1 MAYEIDLPDGSRGL
15 IHDNVPRSKALEA
28 AQRAYP
34 DAFPPPPTALGQALN
49 APRNIARGVG
59 SGLVQAVG
67 GLSSL
72 PYAAARYFNPEMTPF
87 AETGFGKSI
96 IETEQS
102 LAPTDEGLGSQFAHG
117 LGSFGSMLGP
127 QAGLRGLGTVI
138 KGVAPRAAA
147 PVAVAQSA
155 GLGAE
160 EARQRVETARA
171 DGQTVTPGQE
181 FGALAAGAPIGL
193 TELLPIQNLFRA
205 TKGLNKPSD
214 LASVLSYGK
223 RALQQGAV
231 EGVQEAGSGVIQDVI
246 AQQIYN
252 PNQEIG
258 GSALKEG
265 AMGAGVGGVAQVGLD
280 LILRKDIR
288 KAYQASLAKKDKEEL
303 DKAMQAAK
311 DTADADAASR
321 PKEKMAAAQDKHPI
335 YNPLGNFSAQKQT
348 VADDGTTTQSL
359 GLNADHL
366 AFINKTRAEAG
377 KPLLKAFSVEDLSD
391 AGMPQQEIS
400 KLIAEKTGFTPS
412 DTDVANAPQHIA
424 AVLNIAGQK
433 NIDTDSQGFRDFL
446 RRSTGTD
453 DLNSMSPPQLFSAIK
468 AVSALPISKTPLNLA
483 GTSATR
489 FSEEQYDVAIKN
501 LNADHTEDNALSLA
515 DTIDKI
521 KGYTGLKNDVD
532 AESLLHTAAGR
543 GDLYAKSYP
552 NPDGTTNINVHIP
565 NANKVAGGPDVREN
579 TYASDSV
586 PESYVIKTSQGDL
599 EEHATEDK
607 AWARIDTLSAA
618 RQGLAVRNTREAA
631 KLGGQ
636 IAQSQTELDTMAA
649 QGLTNTIEYQTK
661 AAGLESKNQAK
672 LAKIDSLNKAAENL
686 AEPLTIEPRGEKIT
700 TKSDYTLY
708 DNNEAAGTFDSR
720 EEAQAHAVSKLPDDT
735 LRQIIAA
742 APNQKGDLAAELS
755 VMAQDELKARYGS
768 VEGILEPQ
776 MVGNTKAEERLLSAG
791 LFTGRFKEQA
801 AELEKKLRPMMTRLG
816 LGDLHLNIVNAIR
829 AGNEATADGEY
840 SKRLIKIAIDAE
852 KPMRVLRHEGIH
864 ALKELGAF
872 SKDQWRVLENK
883 AKSEWISKY
892 KILERYQGLN
902 LSPDALIEEA
912 IADAF
917 SDFDQTKP
925 PAGLIGVVF
934 NKIKSFMEALGNS
947 LDGIGFHTADS
958 IFGKVAAGRLRATR
972 EPTSMEV
979 KNSAAKPKPAVT
991 TTGAFS
997 LRETLDNYGR
1007 RDWTKEDERN
1017 AIRKYPAE
1025 IKRIGDSFIKNKL
1038 GSNYGNYS
1046 EMNGRQEAAVD
1057 RLLAGVEKRVA
1068 ASGLLTRFE
1077 VDETVR
1083 SLRDAARMSIQKI
1096 ERADEDEFG
1105 PRNIRFLTEP
1115 WEKAKK
1121 EGEFISPYL
1130 GKDKEE
1136 GKFSLRETPEPKAK
1150 KEVKK
1155 RTTADLEKAIPP
1167 KDRVVSK
1174 DPTRLLNGEKFSSAR
1189 LNDTGVGFL
1198 LYSIYGESKAN
1209 EIIQSLWG
1217 ESIKE
1222 SGGGFAQ
1229 NIVSQVNAK
1238 PPTAAFLNAAMSL
1251 PNSARYWYE
1260 TSGEAGADLPLTP
1273 EHIELLFNILSA
1285 TSQNAK
1291 PLTNAKRAISV
1302 MAEYLQNRP
1311 IETDLISK
1319 KPVQDAI
1326 NNPHLET
1333 LKFGN
1338 FANTF
1343 KFVTGLTKTAPIS
1356 TNDRQV
1362 AVVFGMEPE
1371 VFVKNPVLYEVISRF
1386 YNKVRDQQNAL
1397 LEKGEQP
1404 YEAWQ
1409 LQALTWVEQRGDNT
1423 SYGTETS
1430 DDYVQALHAITEVLK
1445 KEGIPLVRGKIGEK
1459 TLLDPRVPK
1468 ILSGTLETFQNA
1480 MKATVESNTLL
1491 NTSGVM
1497 ANAEYEKIE
1506 NIQAPWANKLR
1517 KEFIQIQRRVLRKIA
1532 SQKIVEDVVAA
1543 VVGGKVSMSRMD
1555 STARGTYEDKLS
1567 PNMRIPMS
1575 YRDSKNAHHDLT
1587 DVESSAVLSILGN
1600 GLDQKAMAGSV
1611 FKPDKGGE
1619 TFRVFIPGKIVSDT
1633 EASAFS
1639 ADVGFPLNIYEVPN
1653 GGVIEINVGGRDD
1666 RPTKKSINAAYAKIF
1681 PNNKVI
1687 VTQTS
1692 IKTVYLEKA
1701 KNTYGVPHYNGAIND
1716 YRIRKF
1722 GRGDPS
1728 GLGRR
1733 FDADIYTA
1741 TKKIRQL
1748 TTERNKEFRKFT
1760 KDAREQQ
1767 AKAAAKVAG
1776 KKPPSGAPPSGA
1788 PPSGGKLSL
1797 RQTKTPEFKQWF
1809 GKSKQVN
1816 ADGTPK
1822 RWYHGTSRDIG
1833 TFIPKQAR
1841 AIFLAESPGFAEDFT
1856 RLSENYM
1863 AMAAFGVMI
1872 PTKRYDLMMAAV
1884 NKAVKDG
1891 DIGLKEA
1898 REIRL
1903 TLLMYTDDADTTLGE
1918 AASLM
1923 RGAEG
1928 ALDSLLL
1935 EKLPSRANIMPLY
1948 VRAEKTFDYENPD
1961 HINIIKP
1968 AIEKRHTLFAYRY
1981 APKPSGMNQQESDRY
1996 TKTQIKNDIANLE
2009 KGRWQSIEHEDIQKA
2024 IRDAGFDSFY
2034 VKEGGHKNLAVYS
2047 PNQVKS
2053 AVGNTGAFSRK
2064 NDDVR
2069 YSLKVDKMKATGSS
2083 KAWILFS
2090 EASKGINFANIKTLE
2105 KAGEAAEEHYKEQ
2118 IKNIPEFDGKAYMEG
2133 LTIGDINAY
2142 PPDIQHAIQE
2152 YKAGNKSK
2160 GIQEILDTVASQRK
2174 ANIKEWK
2181 QYIENINP
2189 AMEKDPFWRDYVISS
2204 LLKSMR
2210 TDKPDTGL
2218 PLNANALGQLYEKFK
2233 QGENINFAKGY
2244 QSALVDAT
2252 KDLVELGDATT
2263 GWRKIPQTDRDDPK
2277 FDERVAAVQSL
2288 SCTGWCT
2295 RSTMAAP
2302 YIQQGDFWVYVDDKK
2317 PQVAIRFEGDQVQE
2331 IQGPQND
2338 RSIPTKYINE
2348 ITSLV
2353 DSGKIK
2359 NMTGQTKADITKAV
2373 RKSQFEAM
2381 IKEGVASGELVEKD
2395 RGYAKKNGIEV
2406 DEWYYGA
2413 QGTKVYVDAD
2423 GGIVVNDDVSIS
2435 EAAPNLKAVGGNAH
2449 IEGSAPKL
2457 TTVGGDANIEG
2468 SAPAL
2473 TTVGGNAII
2482 YSSVPALTTVG
2493 GNAIINEGA
2502 SAPKLTTVGG
2512 DADISEGASA
2522 RALTTVGGDANIYE
2536 GVSVP
2541 NIKRIG
2547 IGKEAALKG
2556 TALGKDDVRYSIRSN
2571 SAQTKP
2577 QGRWDEEN
2585 SDLSPDMTAA
2595 INRTTTARKNE
2606 GWSDRIA
2613 AAFSP
2618 RSFTAFRQAFIH
2630 GADSISN
2637 LTRESALQF
2646 GEQEYH
2652 ADRSAI
2658 AAVLFADRAAGIA
2671 ASSFV
2676 NGPPVYKN
2684 GFASVPENSTVRGLI
2699 PILEPIM
2706 KGGAHMFQ
2714 RFQFYAGTRRGSRL
2728 MYETRVGKDGKTI
2741 TSTREQNFTKE
2752 DIERGKIL
2760 EKMHP
2765 EFKQV
2770 FEEYQQYNNGLV
2782 QFMKDTGVISAKEAE
2797 LWTKNWDYIPFY
2809 RQMDGDRINAP
2820 AIFSSI
2826 SGVKKPKELKGG
2838 EAPLADFMET
2848 VIRNSR
2854 AAIEAGMKNV
2864 AGQRTIRDLLR
2875 LNQAS
2880 EVPPAT
2886 KGYDIVSIKQA
2897 GVTKFYKVDDSLVY
2911 EALKGL
2917 DAPHLPFVE
2926 ILAKPA
2932 NFLRDMVTKD
2942 PGFML
2947 ANLARDSM
2955 QAWVTS
2961 GVNMTPLFDTFK
2973 QAGKAMLGSNP
2984 EAAAL
2989 ARSGY
2994 FTGYD
2999 FAGDTKSS
3007 AAAVEKEL
3015 RKRTGTQTGA
3025 EKALMPLSKIMDVLD
3040 KGAHISDLATRAEVY
3055 KRVLEETG
3063 SEAEATYQ
3071 ALEIMNFSRKGNS
3084 ALIRIVTALV
3094 PFMNARIQGMDVL
3107 YRTGFGR
3114 SATVHNQK
3122 QKKLFATR
3130 SLTILGLTAMY
3141 LALAADTEEY
3151 KNATPEERDNYWIL
3165 GGLGRIPI
3173 PFELGVLF
3181 KVFPE
3186 RIYQH
3191 VWGMDTG
3198 ADLRQSIARNIT
3210 STLVMNPIPH
3220 VAMPIIEN
3228 VANYSFFTGQPIV
3241 GKGMEDVYTP
3251 YQLNPSTSLLAQLVG
3266 KETNQS
3272 PLKIDNLIRG
3282 YTGTLGTYAVMM
3294 LDAAMRGEGDD
3305 VKATKTLEQMPVFK
3319 RFMTTKQGSGTIN
3332 AYYELKK
3339 EVDTAVKTVN
3349 FLERQGDYDELAVFQ
3364 AGRGGK
3370 LLGIKDYIKG
3380 LDEEMSSL
3388 RTFRRE
3394 ARRSRMDPDSLAEIE
3409 SNIKDAEINVTKNI
3423 QFVKK
3428 ALD

>member
-15 IHDNVPRSKALEA
+15 IHDNVPRAKALEA

-34 DAFPPPPTALGQALN
+34 EAFPPPPTAFSQALN

-87 AETGFGKSI
+87 AETGFGKSVT
-96 IETEQS
+96 ETEQS

-117 LGSFGSMLGP
+117 LGTFGSMLGP

-171 DGQTVTPGQE
+171 EGKIISPGQE
-181 FGALAAGAPIGL
+181 FGALATGAPIGL

-205 TKGLNKPSD
+205 TKGLSKPSD
-214 LASVLSYGK
+214 LTALAYGK

-231 EGVQEAGSGVIQDVI
+231 EGVQEAGSGVLQDI
-246 AQQIYN
+246 AAQQIYN
-252 PNQEIG
+252 PDQEIG

-265 AMGAGVGGVAQVGLD
+265 AMGAGVGAVAQVGLD
-280 LILRKDIR
+280 LVLRKDIR

-348 VADDGTTTQSL
+348 VADDGTTTQSA

-400 KLIAEKTGFTPS
+400 NLIAEKMGFVPS

-424 AVLNIAGQK
+424 TVLNIAGQK
-433 NIDTDSQGFRDFL
+433 NVDANSQGFRDFL

-468 AVSALPISKTPLNLA
+468 AVSALPISKTPLQLA

-552 NPDGTTNINVHIP
+552 NPDGTTNINVHVP

-599 EEHATEDK
+599 EEHATEEK
-607 AWARIDTLSAA
+607 AKSRLDTLATA

-631 KLGGQ
+631 KLGDQ

-672 LAKIDSLNKAAENL
+672 LAKIESLNAAAENL
-686 AEPLTIEPRGEKIT
+686 AEPLTVEPRGEKIT

-742 APNQKGDLAAELS
+742 APNQKGNLAAELS

-768 VEGILEPQ
+768 VEGIREPH
-776 MVGNTKAEERLLSAG
+776 MVGNKKAEERLLSAG
-791 LFTGRFKEQA
+791 MFTGRFKEQA
-801 AELEKKLRPMMTRLG
+801 AELDRKLRPLMTRLG

-829 AGNEATADGEY
+829 ASNESTADGEY
-840 SKRLIKIAIDAE
+840 SKKLIKIAIDAE
-852 KPMRVLRHEGIH
+852 KPMRVLRHEGVH
-864 ALKELGAF
+864 ALIELGAF
-872 SKDQWRVLENK
+872 SKDQLRVLENK

-892 KILERYQGLN
+892 NIIERYQGLN
-902 LSPDALIEEA
+902 LSPEALIEEA

-925 PAGLIGVVF
+925 PAGLIGAVF

-958 IFGKVAAGRLRATR
+958 IFGKVEAGRLPATR
-972 EPTSMEV
+972 EPTSMEPKYGAFEYPYDKSV
-979 KNSAAKPKPAVT
+979 KLKKTGSGVWGGNGMGTSKADWSVVGHPNITMTGTKAGYIVKDSSTGHRTVADSKSHALYKISKLLGKDEAGYTDTSKPSTTT

-997 LRETLDNYGR
+997 LREGPPKPLGEKQARIYASELERLVKRVGERIAGMESGKTLEDVRAAVKKLQQYTNEGIKGKEWYEDSAKAILNAFNG
-1007 RDWTKEDERN
+1007 DKVLAEKFFQIISITSANTEVAANFTKASKAWEQFARG
-1017 AIRKYPAE
+1017 AE
-1025 IKRIGDSFIKNKL
+1025 IKVGTGRENKAVSDLLNFGIDWDGRKTNTFYSNFMDAMEGKDS
-1038 GSNYGNYS
+1038 
-1046 EMNGRQEAAVD
+1046 GRSTIDLHMTRMLFD
-1057 RLLAGVEKRVA
+1057 RDTPTDAQYELAENLVRLVASKRNLPARQVQA
-1068 ASGLLTRFE
+1068 ASWIT
-1077 VDETVR
+1077 
-1083 SLRDAARMSIQKI
+1083 Q
-1096 ERADEDEFG
+1096 
-1105 PRNIRFLTEP
+1105 
-1115 WEKAKK
+1115 KAKTIFERYRAK
-1121 EGEFISPYL
+1121 GYKKALS
-1130 GKDKEE
+1130 DAQ
-1136 GKFSLRETPEPKAK
+1136 LREYAMEMAI
-1150 KEVKK
+1150 VDYSHLLGK
-1155 RTTADLEKAIPP
+1155 RTTPLPVTTKLQKPSAETRAETHVITGEVIPSVSSEMGQVAELKHKAKEDLNKIILDSGAIQGMARALNLKSKVRVSVGSGGYAGGITPNLIVHVHHDDPAIAKQDAMALSQAMTYAFKQDAVPFFRADPALADKAQLGYRFRFKRKELTLTQERKMFKALQEELGPLAGYTKTRANELVLINYTGSDAFVESAEGFADIAKRFETKINEIAELEDTSVFGAESEYPYHDWTEQPAGEDLIKGLQTSEAGRSNIL
-1167 KDRVVSK
+1167 R
-1174 DPTRLLNGEKFSSAR
+1174 RLDDVRESFKSSAR
-1189 LNDTGVGFL
+1189 EAVRSEG
-1198 LYSIYGESKAN
+1198 
-1209 EIIQSLWG
+1209 
-1217 ESIKE
+1217 KE
-1222 SGGGFAQ
+1222 
-1229 NIVSQVNAK
+1229 
-1238 PPTAAFLNAAMSL
+1238 P
-1251 PNSARYWYE
+1251 
-1260 TSGEAGADLPLTP
+1260 
-1273 EHIELLFNILSA
+1273 
-1285 TSQNAK
+1285 
-1291 PLTNAKRAISV
+1291 
-1302 MAEYLQNRP
+1302 
-1311 IETDLISK
+1311 
-1319 KPVQDAI
+1319 
-1326 NNPHLET
+1326 
-1333 LKFGN
+1333 
-1338 FANTF
+1338 
-1343 KFVTGLTKTAPIS
+1343 
-1356 TNDRQV
+1356 
-1362 AVVFGMEPE
+1362 
-1371 VFVKNPVLYEVISRF
+1371 RF
-1386 YNKVRDQQNAL
+1386 
-1397 LEKGEQP
+1397 
-1404 YEAWQ
+1404 
-1409 LQALTWVEQRGDNT
+1409 
-1423 SYGTETS
+1423 
-1430 DDYVQALHAITEVLK
+1430 
-1445 KEGIPLVRGKIGEK
+1445 
-1459 TLLDPRVPK
+1459 
-1468 ILSGTLETFQNA
+1468 
-1480 MKATVESNTLL
+1480 
-1491 NTSGVM
+1491 
-1497 ANAEYEKIE
+1497 
-1506 NIQAPWANKLR
+1506 
-1517 KEFIQIQRRVLRKIA
+1517 
-1532 SQKIVEDVVAA
+1532 
-1543 VVGGKVSMSRMD
+1543 
-1555 STARGTYEDKLS
+1555 
-1567 PNMRIPMS
+1567 
-1575 YRDSKNAHHDLT
+1575 
-1587 DVESSAVLSILGN
+1587 
-1600 GLDQKAMAGSV
+1600 
-1611 FKPDKGGE
+1611 
-1619 TFRVFIPGKIVSDT
+1619 
-1633 EASAFS
+1633 
-1639 ADVGFPLNIYEVPN
+1639 
-1653 GGVIEINVGGRDD
+1653 
-1666 RPTKKSINAAYAKIF
+1666 
-1681 PNNKVI
+1681 
-1687 VTQTS
+1687 
-1692 IKTVYLEKA
+1692 
-1701 KNTYGVPHYNGAIND
+1701 
-1716 YRIRKF
+1716 
-1722 GRGDPS
+1722 
-1728 GLGRR
+1728 
-1733 FDADIYTA
+1733 
-1741 TKKIRQL
+1741 
-1748 TTERNKEFRKFT
+1748 
-1760 KDAREQQ
+1760 
-1767 AKAAAKVAG
+1767 
-1776 KKPPSGAPPSGA
+1776 
-1788 PPSGGKLSL
+1788 SL

-1809 GKSKQVN
+1809 RDSKQVN

-1822 RWYHGTSRDIG
+1822 RWYHGTAQDISK
-1833 TFIPKQAR
+1833 FKPKRAE
-1841 AIFLAESPGFAEDFT
+1841 AIFLTEDPEFAEDFSA
-1856 RLSENYM
+1856 LSAVWMSQHSDELLSPKHQAELKVIREKIYNDPKFNGYRGKSDDGLWKVD
-1863 AMAAFGVMI
+1863 ALNEA
-1872 PTKRYDLMMAAV
+1872 TKEFVLDKL
-1884 NKAVKDG
+1884 NS
-1891 DIGLKEA
+1891 
-1898 REIRL
+1898 
-1903 TLLMYTDDADTTLGE
+1903 GE
-1918 AASLM
+1918 
-1923 RGAEG
+1923 
-1928 ALDSLLL
+1928 
-1935 EKLPSRANIMPLY
+1935 NIMPLY
-1948 VRAEKTFDYENPD
+1948 VRAENTFDYENPAHMKILKQTVTNRHAKED
-1961 HINIIKP
+1961 QVAAKVLQGRDL
-1968 AIEKRHTLFAYRY
+1968 ARLERGDWETIET
-1981 APKPSGMNQQESDRY
+1981 P
-1996 TKTQIKNDIANLE
+1996 
-2009 KGRWQSIEHEDIQKA
+2009 DIQKA
-2024 IRDAGFDSFY
+2024 IKAAGFDSFY
-2034 VKEGGHKNLAVYS
+2034 AKEAGRKNLAVYS

-2053 AVGNTGAFSRK
+2053 AVGNTGAFSRS
-2064 NDDVR
+2064 N
-2069 YSLKVDKMKATGSS
+2069 
-2083 KAWILFS
+2083 
-2090 EASKGINFANIKTLE
+2090 
-2105 KAGEAAEEHYKEQ
+2105 
-2118 IKNIPEFDGKAYMEG
+2118 
-2133 LTIGDINAY
+2133 
-2142 PPDIQHAIQE
+2142 
-2152 YKAGNKSK
+2152 
-2160 GIQEILDTVASQRK
+2160 
-2174 ANIKEWK
+2174 
-2181 QYIENINP
+2181 
-2189 AMEKDPFWRDYVISS
+2189 
-2204 LLKSMR
+2204 
-2210 TDKPDTGL
+2210 
-2218 PLNANALGQLYEKFK
+2218 
-2233 QGENINFAKGY
+2233 
-2244 QSALVDAT
+2244 
-2252 KDLVELGDATT
+2252 
-2263 GWRKIPQTDRDDPK
+2263 
-2277 FDERVAAVQSL
+2277 
-2288 SCTGWCT
+2288 
-2295 RSTMAAP
+2295 
-2302 YIQQGDFWVYVDDKK
+2302 
-2317 PQVAIRFEGDQVQE
+2317 
-2331 IQGPQND
+2331 
-2338 RSIPTKYINE
+2338 
-2348 ITSLV
+2348 
-2353 DSGKIK
+2353 
-2359 NMTGQTKADITKAV
+2359 
-2373 RKSQFEAM
+2373 
-2381 IKEGVASGELVEKD
+2381 
-2395 RGYAKKNGIEV
+2395 
-2406 DEWYYGA
+2406 
-2413 QGTKVYVDAD
+2413 
-2423 GGIVVNDDVSIS
+2423 
-2435 EAAPNLKAVGGNAH
+2435 
-2449 IEGSAPKL
+2449 
-2457 TTVGGDANIEG
+2457 
-2468 SAPAL
+2468 
-2473 TTVGGNAII
+2473 
-2482 YSSVPALTTVG
+2482 
-2493 GNAIINEGA
+2493 
-2502 SAPKLTTVGG
+2502 
-2512 DADISEGASA
+2512 
-2522 RALTTVGGDANIYE
+2522 
-2536 GVSVP
+2536 
-2541 NIKRIG
+2541 
-2547 IGKEAALKG
+2547 
-2556 TALGKDDVRYSIRSN
+2556 DDVRYSIRSN

-2577 QGRWDEEN
+2577 QGKWDEEN

-2658 AAVLFADRAAGIA
+2658 AAVVFADRAAGIA

-2684 GFASVPENSTVRGLI
+2684 GFASVPENSIVRGLI

-2770 FEEYQQYNNGLV
+2770 FAEYQQYNNGLV

-2864 AGQRTIRDLLR
+2864 AGQRTIRDLQR

-3025 EKALMPLSKIMDVLD
+3025 EKALMPISKIMDVLD
-3040 KGAHISDLATRAEVY
+3040 KGAHISDLATRSEVY

-3063 SEAEATYQ
+3063 NEAEATYQ

-3094 PFMNARIQGMDVL
+3094 PFMNARIQGLDVL

-3141 LALAADTEEY
+3141 LALASDTEEY

-3198 ADLRQSIARNIT
+3198 ADLRQSIARNVT

-3220 VAMPIIEN
+3220 VAMPIVEN
-3228 VANYSFFTGQPIV
+3228 IANYSFFTGQPIV

-3251 YQLNPSTSLLAQLVG
+3251 YQANPSTSLLAQLVG

-3282 YTGTLGTYAVMM
+3282 YTGTIGTYAVMM

-3349 FLERQGDYDELAVFQ
+3349 FLERQGDYEELAVFQ
-3364 AGRGGK
+3364 GGRGGK

-3394 ARRSRMDPDSLAEIE
+3394 ARRSKMDPDNLAEIE

>member
-15 IHDNVPRSKALEA
+15 IHDNVPRAKALEA

-67 GLSSL
+67 GISGLGH
-72 PYAAARYFNPEMTPF
+72 AAARYFNPEMTPF
-87 AETGFGKSI
+87 AETDFGKTITSA
-96 IETEQS
+96 EQS
-102 LAPTDEGLGSQFAHG
+102 LAPTDEGLGSQFSHG
-117 LGSFGSMLGP
+117 LGSFISMLGP

-147 PVAVAQSA
+147 PVAVAQTA

-171 DGQTVTPGQE
+171 EGQTVTPGQE
-181 FGALAAGAPIGL
+181 FGSLVAGVPAGL
-193 TELLPIQNLFRA
+193 TELLPIQNIFRA
-205 TKGLNKPSD
+205 TKGLSKPSD

-231 EGVQEAGSGVIQDVI
+231 EGVQEAGSGALQDVI

-265 AMGAGVGGVAQVGLD
+265 AMGAGVGAAAQVGLD

-303 DKAMQAAK
+303 DIAMQAAK

-321 PKEKMAAAQDKHPI
+321 PKEKIAAAQDKHPI

-348 VADDGTTTQSL
+348 VADDGTTTQSS

-377 KPLLKAFSVEDLSD
+377 KPLLKSFSVEDLSD

-424 AVLNIAGQK
+424 TVLNIAGQK
-433 NIDTDSQGFRDFL
+433 NVDTDSQGFRDFL

-552 NPDGTTNINVHIP
+552 NPDGTANINVHVP

-607 AWARIDTLSAA
+607 AKSRLDTLAAA
-618 RQGLAVRNTREAA
+618 RQGLAVRSAREAA

-768 VEGILEPQ
+768 VEGIREPH

-791 LFTGRFKEQA
+791 MFTGRFKEQA
-801 AELEKKLRPMMTRLG
+801 AELDRKLRPMMTRLG

-829 AGNEATADGEY
+829 ASNESTADGEY

-917 SDFDQTKP
+917 SDFDQTQP
-925 PAGLIGVVF
+925 PAGLIGAVF

-947 LDGIGFHTADS
+947 LDGIGFHTSDS
-958 IFGKVAAGRLRATR
+958 IFGKVEAGRLPATR
-972 EPTSMEV
+972 EPTSMEPKYGAFEYPYDKSV
-979 KNSAAKPKPAVT
+979 KLKKTGSGVWGGNGMGTSKADWSVVDHPNITMTGTKSGYIVKDSITGHRTVADSKSHALYKISKLLGKDEAGYTDTSKPSATK
-991 TTGAFS
+991 TTGA
-997 LRETLDNYGR
+997 
-1007 RDWTKEDERN
+1007 
-1017 AIRKYPAE
+1017 
-1025 IKRIGDSFIKNKL
+1025 
-1038 GSNYGNYS
+1038 
-1046 EMNGRQEAAVD
+1046 
-1057 RLLAGVEKRVA
+1057 
-1068 ASGLLTRFE
+1068 
-1077 VDETVR
+1077 
-1083 SLRDAARMSIQKI
+1083 
-1096 ERADEDEFG
+1096 
-1105 PRNIRFLTEP
+1105 
-1115 WEKAKK
+1115 
-1121 EGEFISPYL
+1121 
-1130 GKDKEE
+1130 
-1136 GKFSLRETPEPKAK
+1136 FSLRETPEPKAK

-1155 RTTADLEKAIPP
+1155 RTMADLEKAIPP

-1174 DPTRLLNGEKFSSAR
+1174 DPTRLLSGEKFSSAR
-1189 LNDTGVGFL
+1189 LNEAGVGFL
-1198 LYSIYGESKAN
+1198 PVSAYGESNAN
-1209 EIIQSLWG
+1209 ETIQSLWD

-1222 SGGGFAQ
+1222 SGGDFAQ
-1229 NIVSQVNAK
+1229 NIVSEVNAK
-1238 PPTAAFLNAAMSL
+1238 PPTAAFLNASMSL

-1273 EHIELLFNILSA
+1273 AHTELLFNLLSA

-1343 KFVTGLTKTAPIS
+1343 KFVTGTTKTAPIS

-1371 VFVKNPVLYEVISRF
+1371 VFVKNPVLYEVVSRF
-1386 YNKVRDQQNAL
+1386 YNKVRDAQNKL
-1397 LEKGEQP
+1397 LKKGEQP

-1430 DDYVQALHAITEVLK
+1430 DDYVQALHAITEILK
-1445 KEGIPLVRGKIGEK
+1445 KEGIPLAGGKIGEK

-1491 NTSGVM
+1491 NTSGVA

-1506 NIQAPWANKLR
+1506 NIQAPWAAKLR

-1532 SQKIVEDVVAA
+1532 SQKIVQDVVAA

-1600 GLDQKAMAGSV
+1600 GLDQAAMAGSV
-1611 FKPDKGGE
+1611 FKPDNSGE
-1619 TFRVFIPGKIVSDT
+1619 TFRVFFPGKIVSDT

-1639 ADVGFPLNIYEVPN
+1639 AAVGFPLNIYEVPN
-1653 GGVIEINVGGRDD
+1653 GGVVEINVGGRDD
-1666 RPTKKSINAAYAKIF
+1666 RPTKDSITAAYAKIF
-1681 PNNKVI
+1681 PNNKAI

-1692 IKTVYLEKA
+1692 IKTVYLEKG
-1701 KNTYGVPHYNGAIND
+1701 KNSYGVPRYNEAIND

-1733 FDADIYTA
+1733 FDADIHTA

-1748 TTERNKEFRKFT
+1748 TTERNKEFREFT

-1767 AKAAAKVAG
+1767 AKAAVRGLG
-1776 KKPPSGAPPSGA
+1776 KKPPSAAPPSAA
-1788 PPSGGKLSL
+1788 PPSIGKLSL

-1833 TFIPKQAR
+1833 TFKAKQAN
-1841 AIFLAESPGFAEDFT
+1841 AIFLADAPEFAEDFSQT
-1856 RLSENYM
+1856 SEDYMVAEEWDKLNRVLRLVFMRKALLNSVRDNEISNEQFKSLSDDLNEERKM
-1863 AMAAFGVMI
+1863 GNLAHMSFPKAM
-1872 PTKRYDLMMAAV
+1872 
-1884 NKAVKDG
+1884 
-1891 DIGLKEA
+1891 
-1898 REIRL
+1898 
-1903 TLLMYTDDADTTLGE
+1903 
-1918 AASLM
+1918 SLIS
-1923 RGAEG
+1923 GAED
-1928 ALDSLLL
+1928 ALHSQLL
-1935 EKLPSRANIMPLY
+1935 ERLPSRANIMPLY
-1948 VRAEKTFDYENPD
+1948 VRAENTFDYENPD
-1961 HINIIKP
+1961 HIKFIKSE
-1968 AIEKRHTLFAYRY
+1968 IEKIHTLFAYRY
-1981 APKPSGMNQQESDRY
+1981 APKSSDQQESD
-1996 TKTQIKNDIANLE
+1996 IKYDIANIE
-2009 KGRWQSIEHEDIQKA
+2009 KGRWESIEREDIQKA
-2024 IRDAGFDSFY
+2024 IKDAGFDSFY
-2034 VKEGGHKNLAVYS
+2034 VEEAGHKNLAVYS

-2064 NDDVR
+2064 NDDV
-2069 YSLKVDKMKATGSS
+2069 K
-2083 KAWILFS
+2083 
-2090 EASKGINFANIKTLE
+2090 
-2105 KAGEAAEEHYKEQ
+2105 
-2118 IKNIPEFDGKAYMEG
+2118 
-2133 LTIGDINAY
+2133 
-2142 PPDIQHAIQE
+2142 
-2152 YKAGNKSK
+2152 
-2160 GIQEILDTVASQRK
+2160 
-2174 ANIKEWK
+2174 
-2181 QYIENINP
+2181 
-2189 AMEKDPFWRDYVISS
+2189 
-2204 LLKSMR
+2204 
-2210 TDKPDTGL
+2210 
-2218 PLNANALGQLYEKFK
+2218 
-2233 QGENINFAKGY
+2233 
-2244 QSALVDAT
+2244 
-2252 KDLVELGDATT
+2252 
-2263 GWRKIPQTDRDDPK
+2263 
-2277 FDERVAAVQSL
+2277 
-2288 SCTGWCT
+2288 
-2295 RSTMAAP
+2295 
-2302 YIQQGDFWVYVDDKK
+2302 
-2317 PQVAIRFEGDQVQE
+2317 
-2331 IQGPQND
+2331 
-2338 RSIPTKYINE
+2338 
-2348 ITSLV
+2348 
-2353 DSGKIK
+2353 
-2359 NMTGQTKADITKAV
+2359 
-2373 RKSQFEAM
+2373 
-2381 IKEGVASGELVEKD
+2381 
-2395 RGYAKKNGIEV
+2395 
-2406 DEWYYGA
+2406 
-2413 QGTKVYVDAD
+2413 
-2423 GGIVVNDDVSIS
+2423 
-2435 EAAPNLKAVGGNAH
+2435 
-2449 IEGSAPKL
+2449 
-2457 TTVGGDANIEG
+2457 
-2468 SAPAL
+2468 
-2473 TTVGGNAII
+2473 
-2482 YSSVPALTTVG
+2482 
-2493 GNAIINEGA
+2493 
-2502 SAPKLTTVGG
+2502 
-2512 DADISEGASA
+2512 
-2522 RALTTVGGDANIYE
+2522 
-2536 GVSVP
+2536 
-2541 NIKRIG
+2541 
-2547 IGKEAALKG
+2547 
-2556 TALGKDDVRYSIRSN
+2556 YSIRSN

-2577 QGRWDEEN
+2577 QGRLDEAN

-2684 GFASVPENSTVRGLI
+2684 GFSSVPENSTVRGLI

-3114 SATVHNQK
+3114 SATRNNEQ

-3198 ADLRQSIARNIT
+3198 ADLRQSIARNLT

-3220 VAMPIIEN
+3220 VAMPIVEN
-3228 VANYSFFTGQPIV
+3228 IANYSFFTGQPIV

-3282 YTGTLGTYAVMM
+3282 YTGTLGTYAVML

-3305 VKATKTLEQMPVFK
+3305 VKATKKLEQMPVFK

-3349 FLERQGDYDELAVFQ
+3349 FLERQGDYEELAVFQ

-3394 ARRSRMDPDSLAEIE
+3394 ARRSKMDPDNLAEIE

>member
-1 MAYEIDLPDGSRGL
+1 MPHLITLPDGTTAWVADGVSPTKGMEL
-15 IHDNVPRSKALEA
+15 AKV
-28 AQRAYP
+28 AYP

-96 IETEQS
+96 TETEQS

-117 LGSFGSMLGP
+117 LGTFGSMLGP
-127 QAGLRGLGTVI
+127 QAGLKGLGTVI

-171 DGQTVTPGQE
+171 EGLTVTPGQE
-181 FGALAAGAPIGL
+181 FGALATGAPIGL

-205 TKGLNKPSD
+205 TKGLSKPSD
-214 LASVLSYGK
+214 LTALAYGK

-231 EGVQEAGSGVIQDVI
+231 EGVQEAGSGALQDI
-246 AQQIYN
+246 AAKQIYN
-252 PNQEIG
+252 PEQEIG

-265 AMGAGVGGVAQVGLD
+265 AMGAGVGAVAQVGLD
-280 LILRKDIR
+280 LVLRKDIR

-303 DKAMQAAK
+303 DIAMQAAK

-321 PKEKMAAAQDKHPI
+321 PKEKIAAAQDKHPI

-377 KPLLKAFSVEDLSD
+377 KPLLKSFSVEDLSD

-424 AVLNIAGQK
+424 TVLNIAGQK
-433 NIDTDSQGFRDFL
+433 NVDTDSQGFRDFL

-552 NPDGTTNINVHIP
+552 NPDGTTNINVHVP

-607 AWARIDTLSAA
+607 ALARIDTLSAA
-618 RQGLAVRNTREAA
+618 RQGLAVRNIREAA

-768 VEGILEPQ
+768 VEGIREPH
-776 MVGNTKAEERLLSAG
+776 MVGNAKAEERLLSAG
-791 LFTGRFKEQA
+791 MFTGRFKEQA
-801 AELEKKLRPMMTRLG
+801 AELDRKLRPMMTRLG

-829 AGNEATADGEY
+829 ASNESTADGEY
-840 SKRLIKIAIDAE
+840 SKKLIKIAIDAE
-852 KPMRVLRHEGIH
+852 KPMRVLSHESIH
-864 ALKELGAF
+864 ALIELGAF
-872 SKDQWRVLENK
+872 SKDQLRVLENK

-892 KILERYQGLN
+892 NIIERYQGLN
-902 LSPDALIEEA
+902 LSPEALIEEA

-917 SDFDQTKP
+917 SDFDQTQP

-972 EPTSMEV
+972 EPTSMEPKYGAFEYPYDKSV
-979 KNSAAKPKPAVT
+979 KLKKTGHGVWGGNGLGTSKADWSVVDHPNITMSGTKSGYIVKDSSTGYRTVADSKSHALYKISKLLGKDEAGYTDTSKPSATK
-991 TTGAFS
+991 TTGA
-997 LRETLDNYGR
+997 
-1007 RDWTKEDERN
+1007 
-1017 AIRKYPAE
+1017 
-1025 IKRIGDSFIKNKL
+1025 
-1038 GSNYGNYS
+1038 
-1046 EMNGRQEAAVD
+1046 
-1057 RLLAGVEKRVA
+1057 
-1068 ASGLLTRFE
+1068 
-1077 VDETVR
+1077 
-1083 SLRDAARMSIQKI
+1083 
-1096 ERADEDEFG
+1096 
-1105 PRNIRFLTEP
+1105 
-1115 WEKAKK
+1115 
-1121 EGEFISPYL
+1121 
-1130 GKDKEE
+1130 
-1136 GKFSLRETPEPKAK
+1136 FSLRETPEPKAK

-1189 LNDTGVGFL
+1189 LNEAGVGFL
-1198 LYSIYGESKAN
+1198 PVSAYGESNAD
-1209 EIIQSLWG
+1209 ETIQSLWD

-1222 SGGGFAQ
+1222 SGGDFAQ

-1371 VFVKNPVLYEVISRF
+1371 VLVKNPVLYEVISRF
-1386 YNKVRDQQNAL
+1386 YNKARDQQNAL

-1532 SQKIVEDVVAA
+1532 SQKIVQDVVAA

-1600 GLDQKAMAGSV
+1600 GLDQAAMAGSV

-1701 KNTYGVPHYNGAIND
+1701 KNTYGVPRYNEAIND

-1733 FDADIYTA
+1733 FDADIHTA

-1767 AKAAAKVAG
+1767 AKAAVRVAG
-1776 KKPPSGAPPSGA
+1776 KKPPSAAPPSAA
-1788 PPSGGKLSL
+1788 PPSIGKLSL

-1809 GKSKQVN
+1809 RKSKQVHHKDF
-1816 ADGTPK
+1816 AVPDWMYRGVSDDEIIGSPK
-1822 RWYHGTSRDIG
+1822 FWYHGTAQDIG
-1833 TFIPKQAR
+1833 TFKPKQAN
-1841 AIFLAESPGFAEDFT
+1841 AIFLADAPGFAESFSQTSEDYMVAEEWDKLNRVL
-1856 RLSENYM
+1856 RLVFMRKALLNSVQDNEISNAQYKQLREDLEEERKM
-1863 AMAAFGVMI
+1863 GNLAHMSFPKAM
-1872 PTKRYDLMMAAV
+1872 
-1884 NKAVKDG
+1884 
-1891 DIGLKEA
+1891 
-1898 REIRL
+1898 
-1903 TLLMYTDDADTTLGE
+1903 
-1918 AASLM
+1918 SLIS
-1923 RGAEG
+1923 GAED
-1928 ALDSLLL
+1928 ALHSQLL
-1935 EKLPSRANIMPLY
+1935 ERLPSRANIMPLY
-1948 VRAEKTFDYENPD
+1948 VRAENTFDYENPN
-1961 HINIIKP
+1961 HIKIIKP
-1968 AIEKRHTLFAYRY
+1968 AIEKRHSHYT
-1981 APKPSGMNQQESDRY
+1981 PKDTAILGTYKMDL
-1996 TKTQIKNDIANLE
+1996 TKIDMGRFKEAQIKNDIANIE
-2009 KGRWQSIEHEDIQKA
+2009 KGRWQSIEYEDIQKA

-2034 VKEGGHKNLAVYS
+2034 VEEAGHKNLAVYS

-2064 NDDVR
+2064 NDDV
-2069 YSLKVDKMKATGSS
+2069 K
-2083 KAWILFS
+2083 
-2090 EASKGINFANIKTLE
+2090 
-2105 KAGEAAEEHYKEQ
+2105 
-2118 IKNIPEFDGKAYMEG
+2118 
-2133 LTIGDINAY
+2133 
-2142 PPDIQHAIQE
+2142 
-2152 YKAGNKSK
+2152 
-2160 GIQEILDTVASQRK
+2160 
-2174 ANIKEWK
+2174 
-2181 QYIENINP
+2181 
-2189 AMEKDPFWRDYVISS
+2189 
-2204 LLKSMR
+2204 
-2210 TDKPDTGL
+2210 
-2218 PLNANALGQLYEKFK
+2218 
-2233 QGENINFAKGY
+2233 
-2244 QSALVDAT
+2244 
-2252 KDLVELGDATT
+2252 
-2263 GWRKIPQTDRDDPK
+2263 
-2277 FDERVAAVQSL
+2277 
-2288 SCTGWCT
+2288 
-2295 RSTMAAP
+2295 
-2302 YIQQGDFWVYVDDKK
+2302 
-2317 PQVAIRFEGDQVQE
+2317 
-2331 IQGPQND
+2331 
-2338 RSIPTKYINE
+2338 
-2348 ITSLV
+2348 
-2353 DSGKIK
+2353 
-2359 NMTGQTKADITKAV
+2359 
-2373 RKSQFEAM
+2373 
-2381 IKEGVASGELVEKD
+2381 
-2395 RGYAKKNGIEV
+2395 
-2406 DEWYYGA
+2406 
-2413 QGTKVYVDAD
+2413 
-2423 GGIVVNDDVSIS
+2423 
-2435 EAAPNLKAVGGNAH
+2435 
-2449 IEGSAPKL
+2449 
-2457 TTVGGDANIEG
+2457 
-2468 SAPAL
+2468 
-2473 TTVGGNAII
+2473 
-2482 YSSVPALTTVG
+2482 
-2493 GNAIINEGA
+2493 
-2502 SAPKLTTVGG
+2502 
-2512 DADISEGASA
+2512 
-2522 RALTTVGGDANIYE
+2522 
-2536 GVSVP
+2536 
-2541 NIKRIG
+2541 
-2547 IGKEAALKG
+2547 
-2556 TALGKDDVRYSIRSN
+2556 YSIRSN

-2577 QGRWDEEN
+2577 QGRLDEAN

-3063 SEAEATYQ
+3063 NEAEATYQ

-3114 SATVHNQK
+3114 SATRNNEQ

-3198 ADLRQSIARNIT
+3198 ADLRQSIARNLS

-3220 VAMPIIEN
+3220 VAMPIVEN
-3228 VANYSFFTGQPIV
+3228 IANYSFFTGQPIV

-3282 YTGTLGTYAVMM
+3282 YTGTLGTYAVML

-3305 VKATKTLEQMPVFK
+3305 VKATKKLEQMPVFK

-3349 FLERQGDYDELAVFQ
+3349 FLERQGDYEELAVFQ

-3394 ARRSRMDPDSLAEIE
+3394 ARRSKMDPDNLAEIE

>member
-15 IHDNVPRSKALEA
+15 IHDNVPRAKALEA

-96 IETEQS
+96 TETEQS

-117 LGSFGSMLGP
+117 LGTFGSMLGP
-127 QAGLRGLGTVI
+127 QAGLKGLGTVI

-147 PVAVAQSA
+147 PVAVAQTA

-171 DGQTVTPGQE
+171 EGQTVTPGQE
-181 FGALAAGAPIGL
+181 FGSLVAGVPAGL

-205 TKGLNKPSD
+205 TKGLSKASD
-214 LASVLSYGK
+214 LTPLAYGK

-231 EGVQEAGSGVIQDVI
+231 EGVQEAGSGALQDII

-252 PNQEIG
+252 PDQEIG

-280 LILRKDIR
+280 LVLRKDIR

-348 VADDGTTTQSL
+348 VADDGTTTQSS

-377 KPLLKAFSVEDLSD
+377 KPLLKSFSVEDLSD

-400 KLIAEKTGFTPS
+400 NLIAEKMGFVPS

-424 AVLNIAGQK
+424 TVLNIAGQK
-433 NIDTDSQGFRDFL
+433 NVDTDSQGFRDFL

-468 AVSALPISKTPLNLA
+468 AVSALPISKTPLQLA

-501 LNADHTEDNALSLA
+501 LNANHTEDNALSLA
-515 DTIDKI
+515 DTIEKI

-552 NPDGTTNINVHIP
+552 NPDGTTNISVHIP

-607 AWARIDTLSAA
+607 AKSRIDTLSAA
-618 RQGLAVRNTREAA
+618 RQGLAVRNAREAA
-631 KLGGQ
+631 KLGDQ
-636 IAQSQTELDTMAA
+636 ITQSQTELDTMAA

-661 AAGLESKNQAK
+661 AAGLESKNRAK
-672 LAKIDSLNKAAENL
+672 LAKIDSLNAAAENL

-768 VEGILEPQ
+768 VEGIREPH
-776 MVGNTKAEERLLSAG
+776 MVGNKKAEERLLSAG
-791 LFTGRFKEQA
+791 MFTGRFKEQA
-801 AELEKKLRPMMTRLG
+801 AELDRKLRPLMTRLG

-829 AGNEATADGEY
+829 ASNESTADGEY
-840 SKRLIKIAIDAE
+840 SKKLIKIAIDAE
-852 KPMRVLRHEGIH
+852 KPMRVLRHEGVH
-864 ALKELGAF
+864 ALIELGAF
-872 SKDQWRVLENK
+872 SKDQLRVLENK

-892 KILERYQGLN
+892 NIIERYQGLN
-902 LSPDALIEEA
+902 LSPEALIEEA

-925 PAGLIGVVF
+925 PAGLIGAVF

-958 IFGKVAAGRLRATR
+958 IFSKVEAGRLPPTR
-972 EPTSMEV
+972 EPASMEV
-979 KNSAAKPKPAVT
+979 KNSVAGKGIKGETYNELNKTPEGAKVADLFLKHRAAEEKANKDR
-991 TTGAFS
+991 S
-997 LRETLDNYGR
+997 MSQGR
-1007 RDWTKEDERN
+1007 
-1017 AIRKYPAE
+1017 
-1025 IKRIGDSFIKNKL
+1025 
-1038 GSNYGNYS
+1038 S
-1046 EMNGRQEAAVD
+1046 EGEAARAFRRFNKALKEYTGND
-1057 RLLAGVEKRVA
+1057 EERQMKI
-1068 ASGLLTRFE
+1068 SGGLGTEQTLY
-1077 VDETVR
+1077 DE
-1083 SLRDAARMSIQKI
+1083 
-1096 ERADEDEFG
+1096 
-1105 PRNIRFLTEP
+1105 
-1115 WEKAKK
+1115 AK
-1121 EGEFISPYL
+1121 
-1130 GKDKEE
+1130 DQ
-1136 GKFSLRETPEPKAK
+1136 GKFSLRETPKGEIHDELNKTPEGRKVIDLFVKHEVAEDKANNSGSVFRYFEGAATRAFAAYAKALRAYAGDTYVDDKSNFNRIDRGLAKEFELHKEAKAKLARSEKTKDEGKFSLREEPPKAK

-1155 RTTADLEKAIPP
+1155 RTMADLEKAIPP

-1174 DPTRLLNGEKFSSAR
+1174 DPTRLLNGEKFSDAR
-1189 LNDTGVGFL
+1189 LNEAGVGFL
-1198 LYSIYGESKAN
+1198 LSSIYGESKAN
-1209 EIIQSLWG
+1209 EIIQTLWG

-1222 SGGGFAQ
+1222 SGGDFAQ
-1229 NIVSQVNAK
+1229 NIISQVNAK

-1251 PNSARYWYE
+1251 PNFARYWYE

-1273 EHIELLFNILSA
+1273 DHIELLFNILSA

-1430 DDYVQALHAITEVLK
+1430 DDYVQALHAITEILK
-1445 KEGIPLVRGKIGEK
+1445 KEDIPLVGGKIGDK

-1491 NTSGVM
+1491 NTSGVA

-1517 KEFIQIQRRVLRKIA
+1517 KEFIQIQRRVLRKLA
-1532 SQKIVEDVVAA
+1532 SQKIVQDVVAA

-1600 GLDQKAMAGSV
+1600 GLDQAAMAGSV
-1611 FKPDKGGE
+1611 FKPSSGGE
-1619 TFRVFIPGKIVSDT
+1619 TFRVFFPGKIVSDA

-1639 ADVGFPLNIYEVPN
+1639 AAVGFPLNIYEVPN
-1653 GGVIEINVGGRDD
+1653 GGVVEINVGGRDD
-1666 RPTKKSINAAYAKIF
+1666 RPTKDSITEANANIF
-1681 PNNKVI
+1681 PNNKAI

-1692 IKTVYLEKA
+1692 IKTVYLEKG
-1701 KNTYGVPHYNGAIND
+1701 KNSYGVPYYNEAIND

-1733 FDADIYTA
+1733 FDADIHTA

-1748 TTERNKEFRKFT
+1748 TTERNKEFRAFT

-1767 AKAAAKVAG
+1767 AKAAVRGLG
-1776 KKPPSGAPPSGA
+1776 KKPPSAAPPPVA
-1788 PPSGGKLSL
+1788 PSIGKLSL

-1809 GKSKQVN
+1809 RDSKQVH
-1816 ADGTPK
+1816 PK
-1822 RWYHGTSRDIG
+1822 NFTVPDYLYKGVSDDEIIGSPKFWYHGTAQDIG
-1833 TFIPKQAR
+1833 TFKPKQAN
-1841 AIFLAESPGFAEDFT
+1841 AIFLSPDPDFAESFSQTSEDYMVEKEWDKLNRVLRLVFMRRALLNSVSDNEISSAQFKSLSDDLSEERKMGNLAHMSFPKAMSLISGAED
-1856 RLSENYM
+1856 
-1863 AMAAFGVMI
+1863 
-1872 PTKRYDLMMAAV
+1872 
-1884 NKAVKDG
+1884 
-1891 DIGLKEA
+1891 
-1898 REIRL
+1898 
-1903 TLLMYTDDADTTLGE
+1903 
-1918 AASLM
+1918 
-1923 RGAEG
+1923 
-1928 ALDSLLL
+1928 ALNSQLL
-1935 EKLPSRANIMPLY
+1935 ERLPSRANIMPLY
-1948 VRAEKTFDYENPD
+1948 VRAENTFDYENPD
-1961 HINIIKP
+1961 HIKIIKP
-1968 AIEKRHTLFAYRY
+1968 AIEKRH
-1981 APKPSGMNQQESDRY
+1981 SHY
-1996 TKTQIKNDIANLE
+1996 TPNDVSILGTYKMDLTKIDMGRFKEAQIKNDIANIE
-2009 KGRWQSIEHEDIQKA
+2009 KGRWQSIEYEDIQKA
-2024 IRDAGFDSFY
+2024 IKDAGFDSFY
-2034 VKEGGHKNLAVYS
+2034 VEESGRKNLAVYS

-2064 NDDVR
+2064 NDDV
-2069 YSLKVDKMKATGSS
+2069 K
-2083 KAWILFS
+2083 
-2090 EASKGINFANIKTLE
+2090 
-2105 KAGEAAEEHYKEQ
+2105 
-2118 IKNIPEFDGKAYMEG
+2118 
-2133 LTIGDINAY
+2133 
-2142 PPDIQHAIQE
+2142 
-2152 YKAGNKSK
+2152 
-2160 GIQEILDTVASQRK
+2160 
-2174 ANIKEWK
+2174 
-2181 QYIENINP
+2181 
-2189 AMEKDPFWRDYVISS
+2189 
-2204 LLKSMR
+2204 
-2210 TDKPDTGL
+2210 
-2218 PLNANALGQLYEKFK
+2218 
-2233 QGENINFAKGY
+2233 
-2244 QSALVDAT
+2244 
-2252 KDLVELGDATT
+2252 
-2263 GWRKIPQTDRDDPK
+2263 
-2277 FDERVAAVQSL
+2277 
-2288 SCTGWCT
+2288 
-2295 RSTMAAP
+2295 
-2302 YIQQGDFWVYVDDKK
+2302 
-2317 PQVAIRFEGDQVQE
+2317 
-2331 IQGPQND
+2331 
-2338 RSIPTKYINE
+2338 
-2348 ITSLV
+2348 
-2353 DSGKIK
+2353 
-2359 NMTGQTKADITKAV
+2359 
-2373 RKSQFEAM
+2373 
-2381 IKEGVASGELVEKD
+2381 
-2395 RGYAKKNGIEV
+2395 
-2406 DEWYYGA
+2406 
-2413 QGTKVYVDAD
+2413 
-2423 GGIVVNDDVSIS
+2423 
-2435 EAAPNLKAVGGNAH
+2435 
-2449 IEGSAPKL
+2449 
-2457 TTVGGDANIEG
+2457 
-2468 SAPAL
+2468 
-2473 TTVGGNAII
+2473 
-2482 YSSVPALTTVG
+2482 
-2493 GNAIINEGA
+2493 
-2502 SAPKLTTVGG
+2502 
-2512 DADISEGASA
+2512 
-2522 RALTTVGGDANIYE
+2522 
-2536 GVSVP
+2536 
-2541 NIKRIG
+2541 
-2547 IGKEAALKG
+2547 
-2556 TALGKDDVRYSIRSN
+2556 YSIRAT

-2577 QGRWDEEN
+2577 QGRFDEAN
-2585 SDLSPDMTAA
+2585 ADLSPDMTAA

-2658 AAVLFADRAAGIA
+2658 AAVVFADRAAGIA

-2770 FEEYQQYNNGLV
+2770 FAEYQQYNNGLV

-2864 AGQRTIRDLLR
+2864 AGQRTIRDLQR

-3015 RKRTGTQTGA
+3015 RKRTGTQTAA
-3025 EKALMPLSKIMDVLD
+3025 EKALMPISKIMDILD
-3040 KGAHISDLATRAEVY
+3040 KGAHISDLATRSEVY

-3063 SEAEATYQ
+3063 NEAEATYQ

-3198 ADLRQSIARNIT
+3198 ADLRQSIARNVT

-3220 VAMPIIEN
+3220 VAMPIVEN
-3228 VANYSFFTGQPIV
+3228 IANYSFFTGQPIV

-3251 YQLNPSTSLLAQLVG
+3251 YQANPSTSLLAQLVG

-3282 YTGTLGTYAVMM
+3282 YTGTIGTYAVMM

-3305 VKATKTLEQMPVFK
+3305 VKATKKLEQMPVFK

-3394 ARRSRMDPDSLAEIE
+3394 ARRSKMDPDNLAEIE

>member
-1 MAYEIDLPDGSRGL
+1 MPHLITLPDGTTAWVADGVSPTKGMEL
-15 IHDNVPRSKALEA
+15 AKV
-28 AQRAYP
+28 AYP

-49 APRNIARGVG
+49 APKNILKGVG

-72 PYAAARYFNPEMTPF
+72 PYTGLRYFNPEMTPF
-87 AETGFGKSI
+87 AETGFGKTI
-96 IETEQS
+96 TGAEQYLS
-102 LAPTDEGLGSQFAHG
+102 PTDEGLGSQFSHG
-117 LGSFGSMLGP
+117 LGSFLSMLGP
-127 QAGLRGLGTVI
+127 QAGLKGLGTVI
-138 KGVAPRAAA
+138 KGAAPRAAA
-147 PVAVAQSA
+147 PVAVAQTA

-171 DGQTVTPGQE
+171 EGLTVTPGQE
-181 FGALAAGAPIGL
+181 FGSLVAGVPAGL

-205 TKGLNKPSD
+205 TKGLSKASD
-214 LASVLSYGK
+214 LTPLAYGK

-288 KAYQASLAKKDKEEL
+288 RDYQASLAKKDKEEI

-348 VADDGTTTQSL
+348 VADDGTTTQSS

-377 KPLLKAFSVEDLSD
+377 KPLLKSFSVEDLSD

-400 KLIAEKTGFTPS
+400 NLIAEKMGFVPS

-433 NIDTDSQGFRDFL
+433 NVDTDSQGFRDFL

-599 EEHATEDK
+599 EEHATEEK
-607 AWARIDTLSAA
+607 ANSRLDTLSAV
-618 RQGLAVRNTREAA
+618 RQGLAARSTKEAA
-631 KLGGQ
+631 KLRDQ

-661 AAGLESKNQAK
+661 AAALANNNQAK

-686 AEPLTIEPRGEKIT
+686 AEPLTVEPRGEKIT

-829 AGNEATADGEY
+829 ASNEATADGEY
-840 SKRLIKIAIDAE
+840 SKKLIKIAIDAE
-852 KPMRVLRHEGIH
+852 NPMRVLRHEGIH

-883 AKSEWISKY
+883 AKSEWIKKY

-925 PAGLIGVVF
+925 PAGLIGAVF

-958 IFGKVAAGRLRATR
+958 IFGKVEAGRLPVTR

-979 KNSAAKPKPAVT
+979 KNSAAKPKPAAT
-991 TTGAFS
+991 TT
-997 LRETLDNYGR
+997 
-1007 RDWTKEDERN
+1007 
-1017 AIRKYPAE
+1017 
-1025 IKRIGDSFIKNKL
+1025 
-1038 GSNYGNYS
+1038 
-1046 EMNGRQEAAVD
+1046 
-1057 RLLAGVEKRVA
+1057 
-1068 ASGLLTRFE
+1068 
-1077 VDETVR
+1077 
-1083 SLRDAARMSIQKI
+1083 
-1096 ERADEDEFG
+1096 
-1105 PRNIRFLTEP
+1105 
-1115 WEKAKK
+1115 
-1121 EGEFISPYL
+1121 
-1130 GKDKEE
+1130 
-1136 GKFSLRETPEPKAK
+1136 GKFSLREGPPLPEKQARIYASELERLVKRVGERIAGMQSGETLEDVKALVKKLQQYTNEGIKGKEWYEDSAKAILNTFNGDKVLAEKFFQIISITSANTEVAANFTKASKAWEQFARGAEIKVGTGRENKAVSDLLNFGIDWDGRKTNTFYSNFMDAMEGGDSGRSTIDLHMTQMLFDRKKPTDAQYELAENLVRLVASKRNLPARQVQAASWITQKAK
-1150 KEVKK
+1150 SIFERYRAKGYKK
-1155 RTTADLEKAIPP
+1155 ALSDAELRVYAMEMAIVDYSHLLGRRTTPLPVTAKLQKPSAETRAETHVITGEVIPAVSSEMGQVAELEHETKEGLNKIILDSGAIQGMAKALNLKSKIRISVGSGGYAGGITPNLIVHVHHDDPVIAKQDAMDLSQAMTYAFKQDATPFFRADPALAEKAQLGYRFRFKRKELTLPQERKMFKALLKELGPSAGYTKTRTNELVLINYKGADAFVESAEEFVDIAKRFQTKINEIAELEDTSVFGAESEYPYHDWKKQP
-1167 KDRVVSK
+1167 AGEDLIKGLQAGGTGRSNIL
-1174 DPTRLLNGEKFSSAR
+1174 TRLDNIRESFKSSAR
-1189 LNDTGVGFL
+1189 EAVRSEG
-1198 LYSIYGESKAN
+1198 
-1209 EIIQSLWG
+1209 
-1217 ESIKE
+1217 KE
-1222 SGGGFAQ
+1222 
-1229 NIVSQVNAK
+1229 
-1238 PPTAAFLNAAMSL
+1238 P
-1251 PNSARYWYE
+1251 
-1260 TSGEAGADLPLTP
+1260 
-1273 EHIELLFNILSA
+1273 
-1285 TSQNAK
+1285 
-1291 PLTNAKRAISV
+1291 
-1302 MAEYLQNRP
+1302 
-1311 IETDLISK
+1311 
-1319 KPVQDAI
+1319 
-1326 NNPHLET
+1326 
-1333 LKFGN
+1333 
-1338 FANTF
+1338 
-1343 KFVTGLTKTAPIS
+1343 
-1356 TNDRQV
+1356 
-1362 AVVFGMEPE
+1362 
-1371 VFVKNPVLYEVISRF
+1371 RF
-1386 YNKVRDQQNAL
+1386 
-1397 LEKGEQP
+1397 
-1404 YEAWQ
+1404 
-1409 LQALTWVEQRGDNT
+1409 
-1423 SYGTETS
+1423 
-1430 DDYVQALHAITEVLK
+1430 
-1445 KEGIPLVRGKIGEK
+1445 
-1459 TLLDPRVPK
+1459 
-1468 ILSGTLETFQNA
+1468 
-1480 MKATVESNTLL
+1480 
-1491 NTSGVM
+1491 
-1497 ANAEYEKIE
+1497 
-1506 NIQAPWANKLR
+1506 
-1517 KEFIQIQRRVLRKIA
+1517 
-1532 SQKIVEDVVAA
+1532 
-1543 VVGGKVSMSRMD
+1543 
-1555 STARGTYEDKLS
+1555 
-1567 PNMRIPMS
+1567 
-1575 YRDSKNAHHDLT
+1575 
-1587 DVESSAVLSILGN
+1587 
-1600 GLDQKAMAGSV
+1600 
-1611 FKPDKGGE
+1611 
-1619 TFRVFIPGKIVSDT
+1619 
-1633 EASAFS
+1633 
-1639 ADVGFPLNIYEVPN
+1639 
-1653 GGVIEINVGGRDD
+1653 
-1666 RPTKKSINAAYAKIF
+1666 
-1681 PNNKVI
+1681 
-1687 VTQTS
+1687 
-1692 IKTVYLEKA
+1692 
-1701 KNTYGVPHYNGAIND
+1701 
-1716 YRIRKF
+1716 
-1722 GRGDPS
+1722 
-1728 GLGRR
+1728 
-1733 FDADIYTA
+1733 
-1741 TKKIRQL
+1741 
-1748 TTERNKEFRKFT
+1748 
-1760 KDAREQQ
+1760 
-1767 AKAAAKVAG
+1767 
-1776 KKPPSGAPPSGA
+1776 
-1788 PPSGGKLSL
+1788 SL

-1809 GKSKQVN
+1809 GKSKAVN

-1822 RWYHGTSRDIG
+1822 VYYHGTAQDIG
-1833 TFIPKQAR
+1833 TFKPKQAG
-1841 AIFLAESPGFAEDFT
+1841 AIFLTEYPHFAAGFADSSAEWMSKHSDQL
-1856 RLSENYM
+1856 LSPENEAELR
-1863 AMAAFGVMI
+1863 AMLAKIKKDNPKDYSDKIDQAA
-1872 PTKRYDLMMAAV
+1872 
-1884 NKAVKDG
+1884 
-1891 DIGLKEA
+1891 KEFV
-1898 REIRL
+1898 L
-1903 TLLMYTDDADTTLGE
+1903 DKLNSGE
-1918 AASLM
+1918 
-1923 RGAEG
+1923 
-1928 ALDSLLL
+1928 
-1935 EKLPSRANIMPLY
+1935 NIMPLY
-1948 VRAEKTFDYENPD
+1948 VRAENTFDYENPK
-1961 HINIIKP
+1961 NIDTVISWLVKKYP
-1968 AIEKRHTLFAYRY
+1968 SSFYESPGSKKISYKEKLTDNLARGSWTAIED
-1981 APKPSGMNQQESDRY
+1981 PSIQEA
-1996 TKTQIKNDIANLE
+1996 IKAT
-2009 KGRWQSIEHEDIQKA
+2009 
-2024 IRDAGFDSFY
+2024 GFDSFY
-2034 VKEGGHKNLAVYS
+2034 VEEGGYKNLAVYS

-2053 AVGNTGAFSRK
+2053 AVGNTGAFSRS
-2064 NDDVR
+2064 N
-2069 YSLKVDKMKATGSS
+2069 
-2083 KAWILFS
+2083 
-2090 EASKGINFANIKTLE
+2090 
-2105 KAGEAAEEHYKEQ
+2105 
-2118 IKNIPEFDGKAYMEG
+2118 
-2133 LTIGDINAY
+2133 
-2142 PPDIQHAIQE
+2142 
-2152 YKAGNKSK
+2152 
-2160 GIQEILDTVASQRK
+2160 
-2174 ANIKEWK
+2174 
-2181 QYIENINP
+2181 
-2189 AMEKDPFWRDYVISS
+2189 
-2204 LLKSMR
+2204 
-2210 TDKPDTGL
+2210 
-2218 PLNANALGQLYEKFK
+2218 
-2233 QGENINFAKGY
+2233 
-2244 QSALVDAT
+2244 
-2252 KDLVELGDATT
+2252 
-2263 GWRKIPQTDRDDPK
+2263 
-2277 FDERVAAVQSL
+2277 
-2288 SCTGWCT
+2288 
-2295 RSTMAAP
+2295 
-2302 YIQQGDFWVYVDDKK
+2302 
-2317 PQVAIRFEGDQVQE
+2317 
-2331 IQGPQND
+2331 
-2338 RSIPTKYINE
+2338 
-2348 ITSLV
+2348 
-2353 DSGKIK
+2353 
-2359 NMTGQTKADITKAV
+2359 
-2373 RKSQFEAM
+2373 
-2381 IKEGVASGELVEKD
+2381 
-2395 RGYAKKNGIEV
+2395 
-2406 DEWYYGA
+2406 
-2413 QGTKVYVDAD
+2413 
-2423 GGIVVNDDVSIS
+2423 
-2435 EAAPNLKAVGGNAH
+2435 
-2449 IEGSAPKL
+2449 
-2457 TTVGGDANIEG
+2457 
-2468 SAPAL
+2468 
-2473 TTVGGNAII
+2473 
-2482 YSSVPALTTVG
+2482 
-2493 GNAIINEGA
+2493 
-2502 SAPKLTTVGG
+2502 
-2512 DADISEGASA
+2512 
-2522 RALTTVGGDANIYE
+2522 
-2536 GVSVP
+2536 
-2541 NIKRIG
+2541 
-2547 IGKEAALKG
+2547 
-2556 TALGKDDVRYSIRSN
+2556 DDVRYSIRSN

-2577 QGRWDEEN
+2577 QGKWDEEN

-2637 LTRESALQF
+2637 LTRETALQF

-2658 AAVLFADRAAGIA
+2658 AAVVFADRAAGIA

-2684 GFASVPENSTVRGLI
+2684 GFSSVPENNTVKGLI
-2699 PILEPIM
+2699 PILEPLM
-2706 KGGAHMFQ
+2706 KGGAHMLQ

-2728 MYETRVGKDGKTI
+2728 IYETRVGKDGKTI

-2770 FEEYQQYNNGLV
+2770 FAEYQQYNNGLV

-2886 KGYDIVSIKQA
+2886 KGYDIVSIKQE

-2961 GVNMTPLFDTFK
+2961 GINMTPLFDTFK

-3025 EKALMPLSKIMDVLD
+3025 EKALMPLSKIMDILD

-3063 SEAEATYQ
+3063 NEAEATYQ

-3141 LALAADTEEY
+3141 LALASDTEEY

-3251 YQLNPSTSLLAQLVG
+3251 YQANPSTSLLAQLVG

-3349 FLERQGDYDELAVFQ
+3349 FLERQGDYEELAVFQ
-3364 AGRGGK
+3364 TGRGGK
-3370 LLGIKDYIKG
+3370 LLGIKDYMKG

>member
-1 MAYEIDLPDGSRGL
+1 
-15 IHDNVPRSKALEA
+15 
-28 AQRAYP
+28 
-34 DAFPPPPTALGQALN
+34 
-49 APRNIARGVG
+49 
-59 SGLVQAVG
+59 
-67 GLSSL
+67 
-72 PYAAARYFNPEMTPF
+72 MTPF

-96 IETEQS
+96 TETEQS

-117 LGSFGSMLGP
+117 LGTFGSMLGP

-171 DGQTVTPGQE
+171 EGKIITPGQE
-181 FGALAAGAPIGL
+181 FGALATGAPIGL

-205 TKGLNKPSD
+205 TKGLSKPSD
-214 LASVLSYGK
+214 LTALAYGK

-231 EGVQEAGSGVIQDVI
+231 EGVQEAGSGVLQDI
-246 AQQIYN
+246 AAQQIYN
-252 PNQEIG
+252 PEQEIG

-288 KAYQASLAKKDKEEL
+288 KAYQASLAKKDKEEI
-303 DKAMQAAK
+303 DIAMQAAK

-348 VADDGTTTQSL
+348 VADDGTTTQSS

-400 KLIAEKTGFTPS
+400 KLIAEKTGFVPS
-412 DTDVANAPQHIA
+412 DTDVDNAPQHIA
-424 AVLNIAGQK
+424 TVLNIAGQK
-433 NIDTDSQGFRDFL
+433 NVDTDSQGFRDFL

-453 DLNSMSPPQLFSAIK
+453 DLNGMSPPQLFSAIK

-483 GTSATR
+483 GTGATR
-489 FSEEQYDVAIKN
+489 FSEEQYDVAINN

-552 NPDGTTNINVHIP
+552 NPDGTTNISVHIP

-607 AWARIDTLSAA
+607 AKSRIDTLSAA
-618 RQGLAVRNTREAA
+618 RQGLAVRNAREAA
-631 KLGGQ
+631 KLGDQ

-686 AEPLTIEPRGEKIT
+686 AEPLTIEPRGEKVT

-755 VMAQDELKARYGS
+755 VMAQDELKARYVS
-768 VEGILEPQ
+768 VEGIREPH
-776 MVGNTKAEERLLSAG
+776 MVGNKKAEERLLSAG
-791 LFTGRFKEQA
+791 MFTGRFKEQA
-801 AELEKKLRPMMTRLG
+801 AELDRKLRPMMTRLG

-829 AGNEATADGEY
+829 ASNEATADGEY
-840 SKRLIKIAIDAE
+840 SKKLIKIAIDAE

-925 PAGLIGVVF
+925 PAGLIGAVF

-958 IFGKVAAGRLRATR
+958 IFGKVEAGRLPATR
-972 EPTSMEV
+972 EPTSMEPKYGAFEYPYDKSV
-979 KNSAAKPKPAVT
+979 KLKKTGSGVWGGNGMGTSKADWSVVDHPNITMTGTKAGYIVKDSSTGHRTVADSKSHALYKISKLLGKDEAGYTDTSKPSTTK

-997 LRETLDNYGR
+997 LREGPPKPLGEKQARIYASELERLVKRVGERIAGMESGKTLEDVRAAVKKLQQYTNEGIKGKEWYEDSAKAILNAFNG
-1007 RDWTKEDERN
+1007 DKVLAEKFFQIISITSANTEVAANFTKASKAWEQFARG
-1017 AIRKYPAE
+1017 AE
-1025 IKRIGDSFIKNKL
+1025 IKVGTGRENKAVSDLLNFGIDWDGRKTNTFYSNFMDAMEGKDS
-1038 GSNYGNYS
+1038 
-1046 EMNGRQEAAVD
+1046 GRSTIDLHMTRMLFD
-1057 RLLAGVEKRVA
+1057 RDTPTDAQYELAENLVRLVASKRNLPARQVQA
-1068 ASGLLTRFE
+1068 ASWIT
-1077 VDETVR
+1077 
-1083 SLRDAARMSIQKI
+1083 Q
-1096 ERADEDEFG
+1096 
-1105 PRNIRFLTEP
+1105 
-1115 WEKAKK
+1115 KAKTIFERYRAK
-1121 EGEFISPYL
+1121 GYKKALS
-1130 GKDKEE
+1130 DAQ
-1136 GKFSLRETPEPKAK
+1136 LREYAMEMAI
-1150 KEVKK
+1150 VDYSHLLGK
-1155 RTTADLEKAIPP
+1155 RTTPLPVTTKLQKPSAETRAETHVITGEVIPSVSSEMGQVAELKLKAKEDLNKIILDSGAIQGMARALNLKSKVRVSVGSGGYAGGITPNLIVHVHHDDPVIAKQDAMDLSQAMTYAFKQDAVPFFRADPALADKAQLGYRFRFKRKELTLTQERKMFKALQEELGPLAGYTKTRANELVLINYTGSDAFVESAEEFADIAKRFETKINEIAELEDTSVFGAESEYPYHDWTEQPAGEDLIKGLQTSEAGRSNIL
-1167 KDRVVSK
+1167 R
-1174 DPTRLLNGEKFSSAR
+1174 RLDDVRESFKSSAR
-1189 LNDTGVGFL
+1189 EAVRSEG
-1198 LYSIYGESKAN
+1198 
-1209 EIIQSLWG
+1209 
-1217 ESIKE
+1217 KE
-1222 SGGGFAQ
+1222 
-1229 NIVSQVNAK
+1229 
-1238 PPTAAFLNAAMSL
+1238 P
-1251 PNSARYWYE
+1251 
-1260 TSGEAGADLPLTP
+1260 
-1273 EHIELLFNILSA
+1273 
-1285 TSQNAK
+1285 
-1291 PLTNAKRAISV
+1291 
-1302 MAEYLQNRP
+1302 
-1311 IETDLISK
+1311 
-1319 KPVQDAI
+1319 
-1326 NNPHLET
+1326 
-1333 LKFGN
+1333 
-1338 FANTF
+1338 
-1343 KFVTGLTKTAPIS
+1343 
-1356 TNDRQV
+1356 
-1362 AVVFGMEPE
+1362 
-1371 VFVKNPVLYEVISRF
+1371 RF
-1386 YNKVRDQQNAL
+1386 
-1397 LEKGEQP
+1397 
-1404 YEAWQ
+1404 
-1409 LQALTWVEQRGDNT
+1409 
-1423 SYGTETS
+1423 
-1430 DDYVQALHAITEVLK
+1430 
-1445 KEGIPLVRGKIGEK
+1445 
-1459 TLLDPRVPK
+1459 
-1468 ILSGTLETFQNA
+1468 
-1480 MKATVESNTLL
+1480 
-1491 NTSGVM
+1491 
-1497 ANAEYEKIE
+1497 
-1506 NIQAPWANKLR
+1506 
-1517 KEFIQIQRRVLRKIA
+1517 
-1532 SQKIVEDVVAA
+1532 
-1543 VVGGKVSMSRMD
+1543 
-1555 STARGTYEDKLS
+1555 
-1567 PNMRIPMS
+1567 
-1575 YRDSKNAHHDLT
+1575 
-1587 DVESSAVLSILGN
+1587 
-1600 GLDQKAMAGSV
+1600 
-1611 FKPDKGGE
+1611 
-1619 TFRVFIPGKIVSDT
+1619 
-1633 EASAFS
+1633 
-1639 ADVGFPLNIYEVPN
+1639 
-1653 GGVIEINVGGRDD
+1653 
-1666 RPTKKSINAAYAKIF
+1666 
-1681 PNNKVI
+1681 
-1687 VTQTS
+1687 
-1692 IKTVYLEKA
+1692 
-1701 KNTYGVPHYNGAIND
+1701 
-1716 YRIRKF
+1716 
-1722 GRGDPS
+1722 
-1728 GLGRR
+1728 
-1733 FDADIYTA
+1733 
-1741 TKKIRQL
+1741 
-1748 TTERNKEFRKFT
+1748 
-1760 KDAREQQ
+1760 
-1767 AKAAAKVAG
+1767 
-1776 KKPPSGAPPSGA
+1776 
-1788 PPSGGKLSL
+1788 SL

-1809 GKSKQVN
+1809 GKSKAVN

-1822 RWYHGTSRDIG
+1822 VYYHGTAQDISE
-1833 TFIPKQAR
+1833 FKPKQAG
-1841 AIFLAESPGFAEDFT
+1841 AIFLTDDPDFAESFADSSAEWMSKHSDQL
-1856 RLSENYM
+1856 LSPEHETELRTMLAKIKKNNPKDYSDKIDQAAKEFVLDKLNSGEN
-1863 AMAAFGVMI
+1863 V
-1872 PTKRYDLMMAAV
+1872 
-1884 NKAVKDG
+1884 
-1891 DIGLKEA
+1891 
-1898 REIRL
+1898 
-1903 TLLMYTDDADTTLGE
+1903 
-1918 AASLM
+1918 
-1923 RGAEG
+1923 
-1928 ALDSLLL
+1928 
-1935 EKLPSRANIMPLY
+1935 MPLY
-1948 VRAEKTFDYENPD
+1948 VRAENPFDYENPE
-1961 HINIIKP
+1961 HIKLILKKVSSP
-1968 AIEKRHTLFAYRY
+1968 TRY
-1981 APKPSGMNQQESDRY
+1981 
-1996 TKTQIKNDIANLE
+1996 
-2009 KGRWQSIEHEDIQKA
+2009 IQKA
-2024 IRDAGFDSFY
+2024 ELFARDLINIGNWDVIESKAIQDAIKDAGFDSFY
-2034 VKEGGHKNLAVYS
+2034 VKEGGRKNLAVYS

-2064 NDDVR
+2064 NDDV
-2069 YSLKVDKMKATGSS
+2069 K
-2083 KAWILFS
+2083 
-2090 EASKGINFANIKTLE
+2090 
-2105 KAGEAAEEHYKEQ
+2105 
-2118 IKNIPEFDGKAYMEG
+2118 
-2133 LTIGDINAY
+2133 
-2142 PPDIQHAIQE
+2142 
-2152 YKAGNKSK
+2152 
-2160 GIQEILDTVASQRK
+2160 
-2174 ANIKEWK
+2174 
-2181 QYIENINP
+2181 
-2189 AMEKDPFWRDYVISS
+2189 
-2204 LLKSMR
+2204 
-2210 TDKPDTGL
+2210 
-2218 PLNANALGQLYEKFK
+2218 
-2233 QGENINFAKGY
+2233 
-2244 QSALVDAT
+2244 
-2252 KDLVELGDATT
+2252 
-2263 GWRKIPQTDRDDPK
+2263 
-2277 FDERVAAVQSL
+2277 
-2288 SCTGWCT
+2288 
-2295 RSTMAAP
+2295 
-2302 YIQQGDFWVYVDDKK
+2302 
-2317 PQVAIRFEGDQVQE
+2317 
-2331 IQGPQND
+2331 
-2338 RSIPTKYINE
+2338 
-2348 ITSLV
+2348 
-2353 DSGKIK
+2353 
-2359 NMTGQTKADITKAV
+2359 
-2373 RKSQFEAM
+2373 
-2381 IKEGVASGELVEKD
+2381 
-2395 RGYAKKNGIEV
+2395 
-2406 DEWYYGA
+2406 
-2413 QGTKVYVDAD
+2413 
-2423 GGIVVNDDVSIS
+2423 
-2435 EAAPNLKAVGGNAH
+2435 
-2449 IEGSAPKL
+2449 
-2457 TTVGGDANIEG
+2457 
-2468 SAPAL
+2468 
-2473 TTVGGNAII
+2473 
-2482 YSSVPALTTVG
+2482 
-2493 GNAIINEGA
+2493 
-2502 SAPKLTTVGG
+2502 
-2512 DADISEGASA
+2512 
-2522 RALTTVGGDANIYE
+2522 
-2536 GVSVP
+2536 
-2541 NIKRIG
+2541 
-2547 IGKEAALKG
+2547 
-2556 TALGKDDVRYSIRSN
+2556 YSIRAT

-2577 QGRWDEEN
+2577 QGRFDEAN
-2585 SDLSPDMTAA
+2585 ADLSPDMTAA

-2658 AAVLFADRAAGIA
+2658 AAVVFADRAAGIA

-2770 FEEYQQYNNGLV
+2770 FAEYQQYNNGLV

-2864 AGQRTIRDLLR
+2864 AGQRTIRDLQR

-3015 RKRTGTQTGA
+3015 RKRTGTQTAA
-3025 EKALMPLSKIMDVLD
+3025 EKALMPISKIMDILD
-3040 KGAHISDLATRAEVY
+3040 KGAHISDLATRSEVY

-3063 SEAEATYQ
+3063 NEAEATYQ

-3114 SATVHNQK
+3114 SATRNNEQ

-3198 ADLRQSIARNIT
+3198 ADLRQSIARNLS

-3220 VAMPIIEN
+3220 VAMPIVEN
-3228 VANYSFFTGQPIV
+3228 IANYSFFTGQPIV

-3251 YQLNPSTSLLAQLVG
+3251 YQANPSTSLLAQLVG

-3282 YTGTLGTYAVMM
+3282 YTGTIGTYAVMM

-3305 VKATKTLEQMPVFK
+3305 VKATKKLEQMPVFK

-3394 ARRSRMDPDSLAEIE
+3394 ARRSKMDPDNLAEIE

>member
-1 MAYEIDLPDGSRGL
+1 MAYEIDLPDGSRGR
-15 IHDNVPRSKALEA
+15 IHDDVPRAKALEVA
-28 AQRAYP
+28 KRAYP
-34 DAFPPPPTALGQALN
+34 EAFPPPPTALGQALN

-96 IETEQS
+96 TETEQS

-127 QAGLRGLGTVI
+127 QAGLKGLGTVI

-147 PVAVAQSA
+147 PVAVAQTA

-171 DGQTVTPGQE
+171 EGLTVTPGQE
-181 FGALAAGAPIGL
+181 FGSLVAGVPAGL

-205 TKGLNKPSD
+205 TKGLSKASD
-214 LASVLSYGK
+214 LTPLAYGK

-231 EGVQEAGSGVIQDVI
+231 EGVQEAGSGALQDVI

-252 PNQEIG
+252 PDQEIG

-288 KAYQASLAKKDKEEL
+288 RDYQASLAKKDKEEI

-348 VADDGTTTQSL
+348 VADDGTTTQSS

-377 KPLLKAFSVEDLSD
+377 KPLLKSFSVEDLSD

-400 KLIAEKTGFTPS
+400 NLIAEKMGFVPS

-424 AVLNIAGQK
+424 TVLNIAGQK
-433 NIDTDSQGFRDFL
+433 NVDTDSQGFRDFL

-453 DLNSMSPPQLFSAIK
+453 DLNGMSPPQLFSAIK

-489 FSEEQYDVAIKN
+489 FSEEQYDVAINN

-552 NPDGTTNINVHIP
+552 NPDGTTNINVHVP

-607 AWARIDTLSAA
+607 AKSRIDTLSAA
-618 RQGLAVRNTREAA
+618 RQGLAVRSTREAA
-631 KLGGQ
+631 KLGDQ

-661 AAGLESKNQAK
+661 AAGLESKSQAK
-672 LAKIDSLNKAAENL
+672 LAKIESLNAAAENL

-768 VEGILEPQ
+768 VEGIREPH
-776 MVGNTKAEERLLSAG
+776 MVGNKKAEERLLSAG
-791 LFTGRFKEQA
+791 MFTGRFKEQA
-801 AELEKKLRPMMTRLG
+801 AELDRKLRPMMTRLG

-829 AGNEATADGEY
+829 ASNESTADGEY
-840 SKRLIKIAIDAE
+840 SKKLIKIAIDAE
-852 KPMRVLRHEGIH
+852 KPMRVLRHEGVH

-892 KILERYQGLN
+892 NIIERYQGLN
-902 LSPDALIEEA
+902 LSPEALIEEA

-925 PAGLIGVVF
+925 PAGLIGAVF

-958 IFGKVAAGRLRATR
+958 IFSKVEAGRLPATR
-972 EPTSMEV
+972 EPTSME
-979 KNSAAKPKPAVT
+979 PKY
-991 TTGAFS
+991 GAFS
-997 LRETLDNYGR
+997 LREAPKGETYNELNKTPEGAKVADLFLKHRAAEEKANKDRSMSQGR
-1007 RDWTKEDERN
+1007 
-1017 AIRKYPAE
+1017 
-1025 IKRIGDSFIKNKL
+1025 
-1038 GSNYGNYS
+1038 S
-1046 EMNGRQEAAVD
+1046 EGEAA
-1057 RLLAGVEKRVA
+1057 RAFR
-1068 ASGLLTRFE
+1068 RF
-1077 VDETVR
+1077 
-1083 SLRDAARMSIQKI
+1083 
-1096 ERADEDEFG
+1096 
-1105 PRNIRFLTEP
+1105 N
-1115 WEKAKK
+1115 KALK
-1121 EGEFISPYL
+1121 EYTGN
-1130 GKDKEE
+1130 DKERQMKISGGLGTE
-1136 GKFSLRETPEPKAK
+1136 QTLYDEAKDQGKFSLREGPPLPEKQARIYASELERLVKRVGERIAGMESGKTLEDVRTAVKKLQQYTNEGIKGKEWYEDSAKAILNAFNGDKVLAEKFFQIISITSANTEVAANFTKASKAWEQFARGAEIKVGTGRENKAVSDLLNFGIDWDGRKTNTFYSNFMDAMEGKDSGRSTIDLHMTRMLFDRDTPTDAQYELAENLVRLVASKRNLPARQVQAASWITQKAK
-1150 KEVKK
+1150 TIFERYRAKGYKKALSDAQLREYAMEMAIVDYSHLLGK
-1155 RTTADLEKAIPP
+1155 RTTPLPVTTKLQKPSAETRAETHVITGEVIPSVSSEMGQVAELKLKAKEDLNKIILDSGAIQGMARALNLKSKVRVSVGSGGYAGGITPNLIVHVHHDDPVIAKQDAMDLSQAMTYAFKQDAVPFFRADPALADKAQLGYRFRFKRKELTLTQERKMFKALQEELGPLAGYTKTRANELVLINYTGSDAFVESAEEFADIAKRFETKINEIAELEDTSVFGAESEYPYHDWTEQPAGEDLIKGLQTSEAGRSNIL
-1167 KDRVVSK
+1167 R
-1174 DPTRLLNGEKFSSAR
+1174 RLDDVRESFKSSAR
-1189 LNDTGVGFL
+1189 EAVRSEG
-1198 LYSIYGESKAN
+1198 
-1209 EIIQSLWG
+1209 
-1217 ESIKE
+1217 KE
-1222 SGGGFAQ
+1222 
-1229 NIVSQVNAK
+1229 
-1238 PPTAAFLNAAMSL
+1238 P
-1251 PNSARYWYE
+1251 
-1260 TSGEAGADLPLTP
+1260 
-1273 EHIELLFNILSA
+1273 
-1285 TSQNAK
+1285 
-1291 PLTNAKRAISV
+1291 
-1302 MAEYLQNRP
+1302 
-1311 IETDLISK
+1311 
-1319 KPVQDAI
+1319 
-1326 NNPHLET
+1326 
-1333 LKFGN
+1333 
-1338 FANTF
+1338 
-1343 KFVTGLTKTAPIS
+1343 
-1356 TNDRQV
+1356 
-1362 AVVFGMEPE
+1362 
-1371 VFVKNPVLYEVISRF
+1371 RF
-1386 YNKVRDQQNAL
+1386 
-1397 LEKGEQP
+1397 
-1404 YEAWQ
+1404 
-1409 LQALTWVEQRGDNT
+1409 
-1423 SYGTETS
+1423 
-1430 DDYVQALHAITEVLK
+1430 
-1445 KEGIPLVRGKIGEK
+1445 
-1459 TLLDPRVPK
+1459 
-1468 ILSGTLETFQNA
+1468 
-1480 MKATVESNTLL
+1480 
-1491 NTSGVM
+1491 
-1497 ANAEYEKIE
+1497 
-1506 NIQAPWANKLR
+1506 
-1517 KEFIQIQRRVLRKIA
+1517 
-1532 SQKIVEDVVAA
+1532 
-1543 VVGGKVSMSRMD
+1543 
-1555 STARGTYEDKLS
+1555 
-1567 PNMRIPMS
+1567 
-1575 YRDSKNAHHDLT
+1575 
-1587 DVESSAVLSILGN
+1587 
-1600 GLDQKAMAGSV
+1600 
-1611 FKPDKGGE
+1611 
-1619 TFRVFIPGKIVSDT
+1619 
-1633 EASAFS
+1633 
-1639 ADVGFPLNIYEVPN
+1639 
-1653 GGVIEINVGGRDD
+1653 
-1666 RPTKKSINAAYAKIF
+1666 
-1681 PNNKVI
+1681 
-1687 VTQTS
+1687 
-1692 IKTVYLEKA
+1692 
-1701 KNTYGVPHYNGAIND
+1701 
-1716 YRIRKF
+1716 
-1722 GRGDPS
+1722 
-1728 GLGRR
+1728 
-1733 FDADIYTA
+1733 
-1741 TKKIRQL
+1741 
-1748 TTERNKEFRKFT
+1748 
-1760 KDAREQQ
+1760 
-1767 AKAAAKVAG
+1767 
-1776 KKPPSGAPPSGA
+1776 
-1788 PPSGGKLSL
+1788 SL

-1809 GKSKQVN
+1809 GDSKQVN
-1816 ADGTPK
+1816 HDDFVVPDWMYRGVSDDEIIGSPK
-1822 RWYHGTSRDIG
+1822 FWYHGTARDIG
-1833 TFIPKQAR
+1833 TFKPKQANS
-1841 AIFLAESPGFAEDFT
+1841 IFLSPDPDFAAHFSALSADSISEHSDELLSSEHQADLKVILQKIRDSHRAGSSLEDKLNEATKEFVLD
-1856 RLSENYM
+1856 RLNS
-1863 AMAAFGVMI
+1863 
-1872 PTKRYDLMMAAV
+1872 
-1884 NKAVKDG
+1884 
-1891 DIGLKEA
+1891 
-1898 REIRL
+1898 
-1903 TLLMYTDDADTTLGE
+1903 GE
-1918 AASLM
+1918 
-1923 RGAEG
+1923 
-1928 ALDSLLL
+1928 
-1935 EKLPSRANIMPLY
+1935 NIMPLY
-1948 VRAEKTFDYENPD
+1948 VRAEKTFDYENPA
-1961 HINIIKP
+1961 HIEILKPIISK
-1968 AIEKRHTLFAYRY
+1968 
-1981 APKPSGMNQQESDRY
+1981 RY
-1996 TKTQIKNDIANLE
+1996 TNQDGPVARSMQAQYLGALKKGAWDTLE
-2009 KGRWQSIEHEDIQKA
+2009 NPDIQKA
-2024 IRDAGFDSFY
+2024 IKGAGFDSYY
-2034 VKEGGHKNLAVYS
+2034 VAEGGNKNLAVYS

-2053 AVGNTGAFSRK
+2053 AVGNTGAFSRS
-2064 NDDVR
+2064 NDDV
-2069 YSLKVDKMKATGSS
+2069 K
-2083 KAWILFS
+2083 
-2090 EASKGINFANIKTLE
+2090 
-2105 KAGEAAEEHYKEQ
+2105 
-2118 IKNIPEFDGKAYMEG
+2118 
-2133 LTIGDINAY
+2133 
-2142 PPDIQHAIQE
+2142 
-2152 YKAGNKSK
+2152 
-2160 GIQEILDTVASQRK
+2160 
-2174 ANIKEWK
+2174 
-2181 QYIENINP
+2181 
-2189 AMEKDPFWRDYVISS
+2189 
-2204 LLKSMR
+2204 
-2210 TDKPDTGL
+2210 
-2218 PLNANALGQLYEKFK
+2218 
-2233 QGENINFAKGY
+2233 
-2244 QSALVDAT
+2244 
-2252 KDLVELGDATT
+2252 
-2263 GWRKIPQTDRDDPK
+2263 
-2277 FDERVAAVQSL
+2277 
-2288 SCTGWCT
+2288 
-2295 RSTMAAP
+2295 
-2302 YIQQGDFWVYVDDKK
+2302 
-2317 PQVAIRFEGDQVQE
+2317 
-2331 IQGPQND
+2331 
-2338 RSIPTKYINE
+2338 
-2348 ITSLV
+2348 
-2353 DSGKIK
+2353 
-2359 NMTGQTKADITKAV
+2359 
-2373 RKSQFEAM
+2373 
-2381 IKEGVASGELVEKD
+2381 
-2395 RGYAKKNGIEV
+2395 
-2406 DEWYYGA
+2406 
-2413 QGTKVYVDAD
+2413 
-2423 GGIVVNDDVSIS
+2423 
-2435 EAAPNLKAVGGNAH
+2435 
-2449 IEGSAPKL
+2449 
-2457 TTVGGDANIEG
+2457 
-2468 SAPAL
+2468 
-2473 TTVGGNAII
+2473 
-2482 YSSVPALTTVG
+2482 
-2493 GNAIINEGA
+2493 
-2502 SAPKLTTVGG
+2502 
-2512 DADISEGASA
+2512 
-2522 RALTTVGGDANIYE
+2522 
-2536 GVSVP
+2536 
-2541 NIKRIG
+2541 
-2547 IGKEAALKG
+2547 
-2556 TALGKDDVRYSIRSN
+2556 YSIRAT

-2577 QGRWDEEN
+2577 QGRFDEAN
-2585 SDLSPDMTAA
+2585 ADLSPDMTAA

-2658 AAVLFADRAAGIA
+2658 AAVVFADRAAGIA

-2770 FEEYQQYNNGLV
+2770 FAEYQQYNNGLV

-2864 AGQRTIRDLLR
+2864 AGQRTIRDLQR

-3015 RKRTGTQTGA
+3015 RKRTGTQTAA
-3025 EKALMPLSKIMDVLD
+3025 EKALMPISKIMDILD
-3040 KGAHISDLATRAEVY
+3040 KGAHISDLATRSEVY

-3063 SEAEATYQ
+3063 NEAEATYQ

-3114 SATVHNQK
+3114 SATRNNEQ

-3198 ADLRQSIARNIT
+3198 ADLRQSIARNLS

-3220 VAMPIIEN
+3220 VAMPIVEN
-3228 VANYSFFTGQPIV
+3228 IANYSFFTGQPIV

-3251 YQLNPSTSLLAQLVG
+3251 YQANPSTSLLAQLVG

-3282 YTGTLGTYAVMM
+3282 YTGTIGTYAVMM

-3305 VKATKTLEQMPVFK
+3305 VKATKKLEQMPVFK

-3370 LLGIKDYIKG
+3370 LLGIKDYMNG
-3380 LDEEMSSL
+3380 LNEEMSSL

-3394 ARRSRMDPDSLAEIE
+3394 ARRSKMDPDNLAEIE

>member
-1 MAYEIDLPDGSRGL
+1 MPHLITLPDGTTAWVADGVSPAKGMEL
-15 IHDNVPRSKALEA
+15 AKV
-28 AQRAYP
+28 AYP
-34 DAFPPPPTALGQALN
+34 EAFPPPPTALGQALN

-96 IETEQS
+96 TETEQS

-117 LGSFGSMLGP
+117 LGTFGSMLGP
-127 QAGLRGLGTVI
+127 QAGLKGLGTVI

-171 DGQTVTPGQE
+171 EGKIISPGQE
-181 FGALAAGAPIGL
+181 FGALATGAPIGL

-205 TKGLNKPSD
+205 TKGLSKPSD
-214 LASVLSYGK
+214 LTALAYGK

-231 EGVQEAGSGVIQDVI
+231 EGVQEAGSGVLQDI
-246 AQQIYN
+246 AAQQIYN
-252 PNQEIG
+252 PDQEIG

-288 KAYQASLAKKDKEEL
+288 RDYQASLAKKDKEEL

-377 KPLLKAFSVEDLSD
+377 KPLLKSFSVEDLSD

-400 KLIAEKTGFTPS
+400 KLIAEKMGFVPS

-424 AVLNIAGQK
+424 TVLNIAGQK
-433 NIDTDSQGFRDFL
+433 NVDTDSQGFRDFL

-468 AVSALPISKTPLNLA
+468 AVSALPVSKTPLQLA

-489 FSEEQYDVAIKN
+489 FSEEQYDVAINN

-515 DTIDKI
+515 DTIEKI

-552 NPDGTTNINVHIP
+552 NPDGTTNISVHIP

-607 AWARIDTLSAA
+607 ARARIDTLSAA
-618 RQGLAVRNTREAA
+618 RQSLAARSAKEAA
-631 KLGGQ
+631 KLGDQ

-672 LAKIDSLNKAAENL
+672 LAKIESLNAAAENL

-768 VEGILEPQ
+768 VEGIREPH
-776 MVGNTKAEERLLSAG
+776 MVGNKKAEERLLSAG

-801 AELEKKLRPMMTRLG
+801 AELDKKLRPMMTRLG

-829 AGNEATADGEY
+829 ASNEATADGEY
-840 SKRLIKIAIDAE
+840 SKKLIKIAIDAE

-872 SKDQWRVLENK
+872 SKDQLRVLENK
-883 AKSEWISKY
+883 AKSEWIRKY
-892 KILERYQGLN
+892 RILERYQGLN
-902 LSPDALIEEA
+902 LSPEALIEEA

-917 SDFDQTKP
+917 SDFDQTQP

-958 IFGKVAAGRLRATR
+958 IFGKVEAGRLPVTR

-979 KNSAAKPKPAVT
+979 KNSVAGKGIKGETYNELNKTPEGAKVADLFLKHRAAEEKANKDR
-991 TTGAFS
+991 S
-997 LRETLDNYGR
+997 MSQGR
-1007 RDWTKEDERN
+1007 
-1017 AIRKYPAE
+1017 
-1025 IKRIGDSFIKNKL
+1025 
-1038 GSNYGNYS
+1038 S
-1046 EMNGRQEAAVD
+1046 EGEAARAFRRFNKALKEYTGND
-1057 RLLAGVEKRVA
+1057 EERQMKI
-1068 ASGLLTRFE
+1068 SGGLGTEQTLY
-1077 VDETVR
+1077 DET
-1083 SLRDAARMSIQKI
+1083 
-1096 ERADEDEFG
+1096 
-1105 PRNIRFLTEP
+1105 
-1115 WEKAKK
+1115 
-1121 EGEFISPYL
+1121 
-1130 GKDKEE
+1130 KDQ
-1136 GKFSLRETPEPKAK
+1136 GKFSLREEPPKEK

-1155 RTTADLEKAIPP
+1155 RTMADLEKAIPP

-1174 DPTRLLNGEKFSSAR
+1174 DPTRLLNGEKFSDAR
-1189 LNDTGVGFL
+1189 LNEAGVGFL
-1198 LYSIYGESKAN
+1198 LSSIYGESKAN
-1209 EIIQSLWG
+1209 EIIQTLWG

-1222 SGGGFAQ
+1222 SGGDFVQ
-1229 NIVSQVNAK
+1229 NIISQVNAK

-1251 PNSARYWYE
+1251 PNFARYWYE

-1273 EHIELLFNILSA
+1273 DHIELLFNILSA

-1430 DDYVQALHAITEVLK
+1430 DDYVQALHAITEILK
-1445 KEGIPLVRGKIGEK
+1445 KEGIPLARGKIGEK

-1491 NTSGVM
+1491 NTSGVA
-1497 ANAEYEKIE
+1497 ANAEYDKIE

-1517 KEFIQIQRRVLRKIA
+1517 KEFIQIQRRVLRKLA
-1532 SQKIVEDVVAA
+1532 SQKIVQDVVAA

-1600 GLDQKAMAGSV
+1600 GLDQAAMAGSV
-1611 FKPDKGGE
+1611 FKPSKGGE
-1619 TFRVFIPGKIVSDT
+1619 TFRVFFPGKIVSDT

-1639 ADVGFPLNIYEVPN
+1639 AAVGFPLNIYEVPN
-1653 GGVIEINVGGRDD
+1653 GGVVEINVGGRDD
-1666 RPTKKSINAAYAKIF
+1666 RPTKKSIIAANANIF
-1681 PNNKVI
+1681 PNNKAI

-1692 IKTVYLEKA
+1692 IKTVYLEKG
-1701 KNTYGVPHYNGAIND
+1701 KNTYGVPYYNEAIND

-1733 FDADIYTA
+1733 FDANIYA
-1741 TKKIRQL
+1741 VTKKIRQL
-1748 TTERNKEFRKFT
+1748 ATERNKEFRNFT

-1767 AKAAAKVAG
+1767 AKAAVKGLG
-1776 KKPPSGAPPSGA
+1776 KKPPPAAPPPA
-1788 PPSGGKLSL
+1788 TPPSVGKLSL
-1797 RQTKTPEFKQWF
+1797 RQTNTPEFKQWF
-1809 GKSKQVN
+1809 RDSKQVN

-1822 RWYHGTSRDIG
+1822 RWYHGTARDIG
-1833 TFIPKQAR
+1833 TFKPKQAN
-1841 AIFLAESPGFAEDFT
+1841 AIFLAESPEFAESFSQ
-1856 RLSENYM
+1856 LSESYM
-1863 AMAAFGVMI
+1863 AREVFDVMI
-1872 PTKRYDLMMAAV
+1872 PTKRYDLMMSAV

-1903 TLLMYTDDADTTLGE
+1903 ALLMYTDHADTTLGE
-1918 AASLM
+1918 AESVM

-1928 ALDSLLL
+1928 ALNSLLL
-1935 EKLPSRANIMPLY
+1935 EKLPTRANIMPLY
-1948 VRAEKTFDYENPD
+1948 VRAENTFDYENPD
-1961 HINIIKP
+1961 HINIIRP
-1968 AIEKRHTLFAYRY
+1968 AIEKRHTIFAYRY
-1981 APKPSGMNQQESDRY
+1981 APKPPDQSDQL
-1996 TKTQIKNDIANLE
+1996 TQTQIKNDIANIK
-2009 KGRWQSIEHEDIQKA
+2009 KGRWQSIEYEDIQNAIKA
-2024 IRDAGFDSFY
+2024 AGFDSFY
-2034 VKEGGHKNLAVYS
+2034 VEEAGRKNLAVYS

-2053 AVGNTGAFSRK
+2053 AVGNTGAFSRS
-2064 NDDVR
+2064 N
-2069 YSLKVDKMKATGSS
+2069 
-2083 KAWILFS
+2083 
-2090 EASKGINFANIKTLE
+2090 
-2105 KAGEAAEEHYKEQ
+2105 
-2118 IKNIPEFDGKAYMEG
+2118 
-2133 LTIGDINAY
+2133 
-2142 PPDIQHAIQE
+2142 
-2152 YKAGNKSK
+2152 
-2160 GIQEILDTVASQRK
+2160 
-2174 ANIKEWK
+2174 
-2181 QYIENINP
+2181 
-2189 AMEKDPFWRDYVISS
+2189 
-2204 LLKSMR
+2204 
-2210 TDKPDTGL
+2210 
-2218 PLNANALGQLYEKFK
+2218 
-2233 QGENINFAKGY
+2233 
-2244 QSALVDAT
+2244 
-2252 KDLVELGDATT
+2252 
-2263 GWRKIPQTDRDDPK
+2263 
-2277 FDERVAAVQSL
+2277 
-2288 SCTGWCT
+2288 
-2295 RSTMAAP
+2295 
-2302 YIQQGDFWVYVDDKK
+2302 
-2317 PQVAIRFEGDQVQE
+2317 
-2331 IQGPQND
+2331 
-2338 RSIPTKYINE
+2338 
-2348 ITSLV
+2348 
-2353 DSGKIK
+2353 
-2359 NMTGQTKADITKAV
+2359 
-2373 RKSQFEAM
+2373 
-2381 IKEGVASGELVEKD
+2381 
-2395 RGYAKKNGIEV
+2395 
-2406 DEWYYGA
+2406 
-2413 QGTKVYVDAD
+2413 
-2423 GGIVVNDDVSIS
+2423 
-2435 EAAPNLKAVGGNAH
+2435 
-2449 IEGSAPKL
+2449 
-2457 TTVGGDANIEG
+2457 
-2468 SAPAL
+2468 
-2473 TTVGGNAII
+2473 
-2482 YSSVPALTTVG
+2482 
-2493 GNAIINEGA
+2493 
-2502 SAPKLTTVGG
+2502 
-2512 DADISEGASA
+2512 
-2522 RALTTVGGDANIYE
+2522 
-2536 GVSVP
+2536 
-2541 NIKRIG
+2541 
-2547 IGKEAALKG
+2547 
-2556 TALGKDDVRYSIRSN
+2556 DDVRYSIRSN

-2577 QGRWDEEN
+2577 QGRFDEAN
-2585 SDLSPDMTAA
+2585 ADLSPDMTAA

-2637 LTRESALQF
+2637 LTRETALQF

-2699 PILEPIM
+2699 PILEPLM
-2706 KGGAHMFQ
+2706 KGGAHMLQ

-2728 MYETRVGKDGKTI
+2728 IYETRVGKDGKTI

-2770 FEEYQQYNNGLV
+2770 FAEYQQYNNGLV

-2864 AGQRTIRDLLR
+2864 AGQRTIRDLQR

-3025 EKALMPLSKIMDVLD
+3025 EKALMPLSKIMDILD
-3040 KGAHISDLATRAEVY
+3040 KGAHISDLATRSEVY
-3055 KRVLEETG
+3055 KRVLEKTG
-3063 SEAEATYQ
+3063 NEAEATYQ

-3141 LALAADTEEY
+3141 LALASDTEEY

-3220 VAMPIIEN
+3220 VAMPIVEN
-3228 VANYSFFTGQPIV
+3228 IANYSFFTGQPIV

-3251 YQLNPSTSLLAQLVG
+3251 YQANPSTSLLAQLVG

-3305 VKATKTLEQMPVFK
+3305 VKATKKLEQMPVFK

-3349 FLERQGDYDELAVFQ
+3349 FLERQGDYEELAVFQ

-3370 LLGIKDYIKG
+3370 LLGIKDYMNG
-3380 LDEEMSSL
+3380 LNEEMSSL

-3394 ARRSRMDPDSLAEIE
+3394 ARRSKMDPDNLAEIE